1 MVKSTFSLGG
11 KLLTIFLTLVIFIGA
26 IAGTLVVVYKN
37 VKVRTLAG
45 MLGGENWIS
54 EEYDDTIEG
63 FVKKVTEA
71 LSGDISLNTLI
82 EISPKVGEMLDGAV
96 SNVEEIGLFKID
108 RDVLYSTPVNELSA
122 NVMSAVALT
131 ATLQDVA
138 DFAGFDLPDMPL
150 ITGSEEEPVDI
161 YVQANGTSDGSI
173 DKAFSLSDTDYAYYT
188 RETVFRSTY
197 TQTGE
202 DGTEEELP
210 VAAEKSLP
218 SYTLSGVTKTGN
230 ALYLN
235 GARLYVG
242 TESGDGAAVYYT
254 PLSENNDIVISS
266 AEEPSQGEGSKTYTC
281 TFAPEENEALYVRT
295 AVTEET
301 PDGYTAVQLTA
312 TGKSVSVFTVALPY
326 RYTALYAQV
335 SDRPEGTEG
344 EDFFEADGRFY
355 VPANVLDEDG
365 SPAVDTENGG
375 FAVDPAF
382 AGQTLYVLD
391 YDYTAADASAASEET
406 ALYVYSDGVAG
417 LPVVHAMNALT
428 SFLNTDTMTLDSLGQ
443 FLDIPT
449 DNAVFDAIRHT
460 PFAYLSDSV
469 NSALGSI
476 YVDEEIGVDGSSSRL
491 LLVLAYG
498 SNVQVQEDGTV
509 VYPEED
515 RRTIEDLTGSLDGL
529 TVGDMVNTGDDPHPL
544 LEAISGWTL
553 DDIGNPDKLDSLTL
567 GDVLGVDTS
576 EGSADAKIL
585 QALADVPIGE
595 IPAEID
601 NITLGDMV
609 KIGTDDTLL
618 GSLRGSTL
626 KSLAEDLKALTVQ
639 QMFADS
645 IYSYYE
651 AGSITPSEAQDPA
664 TANREDAA
672 ALQALF
678 DEKAAVYGG
687 DALYVSYEGSYMPAS
702 EFLARYENGEED
714 SISGSVPAVLYSK
727 YLLLDRTG
735 ATETTA
741 DDLANY
747 ASGNTAYV
755 PLYAF
760 VDGKMT
766 EITENAGW
774 SLSAEDKVE
783 LSGKTLYVRATD
795 ADGSPVTGENG
806 EPLYKEAEGNNGV
819 YAESELWYF
828 DNASERMRKV
838 TLEPAGLELA
848 GTYENIFAR
857 LTYAGTYSAENPD
870 AVYSSG
876 NLFRYDAASES
887 WKQVAVTHTGSA
899 ANQDLAYTVSGTVAD
914 GTRLYTYGNVT
925 GIWKYLLTDEDG
937 AEVSCAV
944 QSVDTLISNV
954 RANINRLT
962 LKVLYQDGMIDISDP
977 ALLTT
982 DIPAEIAS
990 SYPGAAE
997 VGDLT
1002 LNQLLDLT
1010 LKLLQSIPS
1019 GS

>member
-71 LSGDISLNTLI
+71 LSGDISLNTFI
-82 EISPKVGEMLDGAV
+82 EISPRVGEVFDGV
-96 SNVEEIGLFKID
+96 ISNVEEIGLFKID
-108 RDVLYSTPVNELSA
+108 RDVLYSTPVNELSS

-449 DNAVFDAIRHT
+449 DNAIFDAIRHT

-476 YVDEEIGVDGSSSRL
+476 YVDEVIGVDGSSSRL

-626 KSLAEDLKALTVQ
+626 KSLAEDLKALTLQ
-639 QMFADS
+639 QMFADDV
-645 IYSYYE
+645 YEYYT
-651 AGSITPSEAQDPA
+651 AGEIPLGADETAQIGQLKELADALAAEYGSKNLYVYTDGEYTPVYDFIGNYTDGEVPSAILSPYKKLTDGEVADYIG
-664 TANREDAA
+664 EDAA
-672 ALQALF
+672 APLYMLGEDGSMISATQATGW
-678 DEKAAVYGG
+678 KAA
-687 DALYVSYEGSYMPAS
+687 
-702 EFLARYENGEED
+702 EED
-714 SISGSVPAVLYSK
+714 K
-727 YLLLDRTG
+727 D
-735 ATETTA
+735 
-741 DDLANY
+741 
-747 ASGNTAYV
+747 
-755 PLYAF
+755 
-760 VDGKMT
+760 
-766 EITENAGW
+766 
-774 SLSAEDKVE
+774 
-783 LSGKTLYVRATD
+783 KTLYTRKTDAEGNYVLNADGEYVYEVLSAD
-795 ADGSPVTGENG
+795 ADGIYATGE
-806 EPLYKEAEGNNGV
+806 A
-819 YAESELWYF
+819 WYF
-828 DNASERMRKV
+828 
-838 TLEPAGLELA
+838 
-848 GTYENIFAR
+848 
-857 LTYAGTYSAENPD
+857 
-870 AVYSSG
+870 
-876 NLFRYDAASES
+876 DAASEKMRRVDLLPAEYGRTDAAQGKTLFTRLSYADTYAEGKTYTQGNLFWYDTDGES
-887 WKQVAVTHTGSA
+887 WKQLPLQYDADA
-899 ANQDLAYTVSGTVAD
+899 AAYTVNAEMLPEGFSLAAD
-914 GTRLYTYGNVT
+914 TRLYTYGKVH
-925 GIWKYLLTDEDG
+925 GIWKYLLTENG
-937 AEVSCAV
+937 AEITCPV
-944 QSVDTLISNV
+944 QEVNGLVSNV
-954 RANINRLT
+954 RKNINALDLNALHT
-962 LKVLYQDGMIDISDP
+962 DGMIEVSDP
-977 ALLTT
+977 ALLNT
-982 DIPAEIAS
+982 DIPYDLLGIDPET
-990 SYPGAAE
+990 YGGE
-997 VGDLT
+997 TKVGGLS

-1010 LKLLQSIPS
+1010 LRLLNALPGS

>member
-449 DNAVFDAIRHT
+449 DNAIFDAIRYT
-460 PFAYLSDSV
+460 PFAYLSSSMTAELNSV
-469 NSALGSI
+469 
-476 YVDEEIGVDGSSSRL
+476 YVDDVLDIDGTSPRL

-498 SNVQVQEDGTV
+498 QNVKVNDDFTIEYDED
-509 VYPEED
+509 D
-515 RRTIEDLTGSLDGL
+515 RRTIGDLTREFDQL
-529 TVGDMVNTGDDPHPL
+529 TISDMIDIDENSHPL
-544 LEAISGWTL
+544 LSAIGDWTM
-553 DDIGNPDKLDSLTL
+553 DDIGSKDKINSLTL
-567 GDVLGVDTS
+567 GDLLGEES
-576 EGSADAKIL
+576 QNAKIL
-585 QALADVPIGE
+585 QALANVSIGE
-595 IPAEID
+595 ISAEID
-601 NITLGDMV
+601 NIALGDMV
-609 KIGTDDTLL
+609 KIGAGDTLL

-626 KSLAEDLKALTVQ
+626 TSLADDLKALTVQ
-639 QMFADS
+639 QMFADDV
-645 IYSYYE
+645 YEYYT
-651 AGSITPSEAQDPA
+651 AGEIPLGADETAQIGQLKELADALAAEYGSKNLYVYTDGEYTPVYDFIGNHTDGEVPSAILSPYKKLTDGEIDDYIG
-664 TANREDAA
+664 EDAA
-672 ALQALF
+672 APLYMLGEDGSMISATQATGW
-678 DEKAAVYGG
+678 KAA
-687 DALYVSYEGSYMPAS
+687 
-702 EFLARYENGEED
+702 EED
-714 SISGSVPAVLYSK
+714 K
-727 YLLLDRTG
+727 T
-735 ATETTA
+735 
-741 DDLANY
+741 
-747 ASGNTAYV
+747 
-755 PLYAF
+755 
-760 VDGKMT
+760 
-766 EITENAGW
+766 
-774 SLSAEDKVE
+774 
-783 LSGKTLYVRATD
+783 KTLYTRKTDAEGNYVLNADGEYVYEVLSAD
-795 ADGSPVTGENG
+795 ADGIYATGE
-806 EPLYKEAEGNNGV
+806 A
-819 YAESELWYF
+819 WYF
-828 DNASERMRKV
+828 
-838 TLEPAGLELA
+838 
-848 GTYENIFAR
+848 
-857 LTYAGTYSAENPD
+857 
-870 AVYSSG
+870 
-876 NLFRYDAASES
+876 DAASEKMRKVDLLPAEYGRTDAAQGKTLFTRLSYADTYAEGKTYAQGNLFWYDTDGES
-887 WKQVAVTHTGSA
+887 WKQLPLQYDADA
-899 ANQDLAYTVSGTVAD
+899 AAYTVNAEMLPEGFSLAAD
-914 GTRLYTYGNVT
+914 TRLYTYGKVH
-925 GIWKYLLTDEDG
+925 GIWKYLLTENG
-937 AEVSCAV
+937 AEITCPV
-944 QSVDTLISNV
+944 QQVNGLVSNV
-954 RANINRLT
+954 RRNINAFDLNALHT
-962 LKVLYQDGMIDISDP
+962 DGMIEVSDP
-977 ALLTT
+977 ALLNT
-982 DIPAEIAS
+982 DIPYDLLGIDPET
-990 SYPGAAE
+990 YGGE
-997 VGDLT
+997 TKVGGLS

-1010 LKLLQSIPS
+1010 LRLLNALPGS

>member
-82 EISPKVGEMLDGAV
+82 GISPKVGEMLDGAV

-150 ITGSEEEPVDI
+150 ITGSETEPVDI
-161 YVQANGTSDGSI
+161 YVQANDTSDGSV
-173 DKAFSLSDTDYAYYT
+173 DKAFSLSDTDYTYYT

-449 DNAVFDAIRHT
+449 DNAVFDAIRYT

-476 YVDEEIGVDGSSSRL
+476 YVDEVIGVDGSSPRL

-529 TVGDMVNTGDDPHPL
+529 TVGDMVNMGDDPHPL

-576 EGSADAKIL
+576 EGSTDAKIL

-595 IPAEID
+595 ISAEID
-601 NITLGDMV
+601 KISLGDMV
-609 KIGTDDTLL
+609 EIGDGDTLL
-618 GSLRGSTL
+618 GSLHGSTL

-639 QMFADS
+639 QMFADDV
-645 IYSYYE
+645 YEYYT
-651 AGSITPSEAQDPA
+651 AGTLSLGADETAQIGQLKELADALAAEYGSKNLYVYTDGEYTPVYDFIGNHTDGEVPSAILSPYKKLTDGEIDDYIG
-664 TANREDAA
+664 EDAA
-672 ALQALF
+672 APLYMLGEDGSMISATQATGW
-678 DEKAAVYGG
+678 KAA
-687 DALYVSYEGSYMPAS
+687 
-702 EFLARYENGEED
+702 EED
-714 SISGSVPAVLYSK
+714 KTKTLYTRKTDAEGNYVLN
-727 YLLLDRTG
+727 
-735 ATETTA
+735 A
-741 DDLANY
+741 D
-747 ASGNTAYV
+747 GEYV
-755 PLYAF
+755 YE
-760 VDGKMT
+760 V
-766 EITENAGW
+766 
-774 SLSAEDKVE
+774 LSADADGIYATGEAWYFDAASKKMRRVDLLPAE
-783 LSGKTLYVRATD
+783 YGRTDAAQGKTLFTRLSY
-795 ADGSPVTGENG
+795 ADT
-806 EPLYKEAEGNNGV
+806 YAEG
-819 YAESELWYF
+819 
-828 DNASERMRKV
+828 K
-838 TLEPAGLELA
+838 
-848 GTYENIFAR
+848 TY
-857 LTYAGTYSAENPD
+857 TQ
-870 AVYSSG
+870 G
-876 NLFRYDAASES
+876 NLFWYDTDGES
-887 WKQVAVTHTGSA
+887 WKQLPLQYDADAAAYAVDTQSLPEGFSLA
-899 ANQDLAYTVSGTVAD
+899 AD
-914 GTRLYTYGNVT
+914 TRLYTYGKVH
-925 GIWKYLLTDEDG
+925 GIWKYLLTENG
-937 AEVSCAV
+937 AEITCPV
-944 QSVDTLISNV
+944 QQVNGLVSNV
-954 RANINRLT
+954 RRNINALDLNALHT
-962 LKVLYQDGMIDISDP
+962 DGMIEVSDP
-977 ALLTT
+977 ALLNT
-982 DIPAEIAS
+982 DIPYDLLGIDPET
-990 SYPGAAE
+990 YGGE
-997 VGDLT
+997 TKVGGLS

-1010 LKLLQSIPS
+1010 LRLLNALPGS

>member
-82 EISPKVGEMLDGAV
+82 EISPKVGDMLDGVV

-161 YVQANGTSDGSI
+161 YVQANATEDGSV

-202 DGTEEELP
+202 DGTAEELP

-476 YVDEEIGVDGSSSRL
+476 YVDEVIGVDGSSPRL

-509 VYPEED
+509 VYPEDD

-576 EGSADAKIL
+576 EGSTDAKIL

-595 IPAEID
+595 ISAEID
-601 NITLGDMV
+601 KISLGDMV
-609 KIGTDDTLL
+609 EIGDGDTLL
-618 GSLRGSTL
+618 GSLHGSTL

-639 QMFADS
+639 QMFADDV
-645 IYSYYE
+645 YEYYT
-651 AGSITPSEAQDPA
+651 AGTLSLGADETAQIGQLKELADALAAEYGSKNLYVYTDGEYTPVYDFIGNHTDGEVPSAILSPYKKLTDGEIDDYIG
-664 TANREDAA
+664 EDAA
-672 ALQALF
+672 APLYMLGEDGSMISATQATGW
-678 DEKAAVYGG
+678 KAA
-687 DALYVSYEGSYMPAS
+687 
-702 EFLARYENGEED
+702 EED
-714 SISGSVPAVLYSK
+714 K
-727 YLLLDRTG
+727 T
-735 ATETTA
+735 
-741 DDLANY
+741 
-747 ASGNTAYV
+747 
-755 PLYAF
+755 
-760 VDGKMT
+760 
-766 EITENAGW
+766 
-774 SLSAEDKVE
+774 
-783 LSGKTLYVRATD
+783 KTLYTRKTDAEGNYVLNADGEYVYEVLSAD
-795 ADGSPVTGENG
+795 ADGIYATGE
-806 EPLYKEAEGNNGV
+806 A
-819 YAESELWYF
+819 WF
-828 DNASERMRKV
+828 
-838 TLEPAGLELA
+838 
-848 GTYENIFAR
+848 F
-857 LTYAGTYSAENPD
+857 
-870 AVYSSG
+870 
-876 NLFRYDAASES
+876 DAASEKMRKVDLLPAEYGRTDAAQGKTLFTRLSYADTYAEGKTYAQGNLFWYDTDGES
-887 WKQVAVTHTGSA
+887 WKQLPLQYDADA
-899 ANQDLAYTVSGTVAD
+899 AAYTVNAEMLPEGFSLAAD
-914 GTRLYTYGNVT
+914 TRLYTYGKVH
-925 GIWKYLLTDEDG
+925 GIWKYLLTENG
-937 AEVSCAV
+937 AEITCPV
-944 QSVDTLISNV
+944 QQVNGLVSNV
-954 RANINRLT
+954 RRNINALDLNALHT
-962 LKVLYQDGMIDISDP
+962 DGMIEVSDP
-977 ALLTT
+977 ALLNT
-982 DIPAEIAS
+982 DIPYDLLGIDPET
-990 SYPGAAE
+990 YGGE
-997 VGDLT
+997 TKVGGLS

-1010 LKLLQSIPS
+1010 LRLLNALPGS

>member
-161 YVQANGTSDGSI
+161 YVQANDTSDGSV

-202 DGTEEELP
+202 DGTEAELP

-391 YDYTAADASAASEET
+391 YDYTEADASAASEET

-449 DNAVFDAIRHT
+449 DNAIFDAIRYT

-476 YVDEEIGVDGSSSRL
+476 YVDEVIDVDGSSSRL

-544 LEAISGWTL
+544 LEAISGWTM

-618 GSLRGSTL
+618 GSLHGSTL
-626 KSLAEDLKALTVQ
+626 KSLAEDLKALTLQ
-639 QMFADS
+639 QMFADDV
-645 IYSYYE
+645 YEYYT
-651 AGSITPSEAQDPA
+651 AGEIPLGADETAQIGQLKELADALAAEYGSKNLYVYTDGEYTPVYDFIGNYTDGEVPSAILSPYKKLTDGEVADYIG
-664 TANREDAA
+664 EDAA
-672 ALQALF
+672 APLYMLGEDGSMISATQATGW
-678 DEKAAVYGG
+678 KAA
-687 DALYVSYEGSYMPAS
+687 
-702 EFLARYENGEED
+702 EED
-714 SISGSVPAVLYSK
+714 K
-727 YLLLDRTG
+727 T
-735 ATETTA
+735 
-741 DDLANY
+741 
-747 ASGNTAYV
+747 
-755 PLYAF
+755 
-760 VDGKMT
+760 
-766 EITENAGW
+766 
-774 SLSAEDKVE
+774 
-783 LSGKTLYVRATD
+783 KTLYTRKTDAEGNYVLNADGEYVYEVLSAD
-795 ADGSPVTGENG
+795 ADGIYATGE
-806 EPLYKEAEGNNGV
+806 A
-819 YAESELWYF
+819 WYF
-828 DNASERMRKV
+828 
-838 TLEPAGLELA
+838 
-848 GTYENIFAR
+848 
-857 LTYAGTYSAENPD
+857 
-870 AVYSSG
+870 
-876 NLFRYDAASES
+876 DAASEKMRRVDLLPAEYGRTDAAQGKTLFTRLSYADTYAEGKTYAQGNLFWYDTDGES
-887 WKQVAVTHTGSA
+887 WKQLPLQYDADA
-899 ANQDLAYTVSGTVAD
+899 AAYTVNAEMLPEGFSLAAD
-914 GTRLYTYGNVT
+914 TRLYTYGKVH
-925 GIWKYLLTDEDG
+925 GIWKYLLTENG
-937 AEVSCAV
+937 AEITCPV
-944 QSVDTLISNV
+944 QEVNGLVSNV
-954 RANINRLT
+954 RRNINALDLNALHT
-962 LKVLYQDGMIDISDP
+962 DGMIEVSDP
-977 ALLTT
+977 ALLNT
-982 DIPAEIAS
+982 DIPYDLLGIDPET
-990 SYPGAAE
+990 YGGE
-997 VGDLT
+997 TKVGGLS

-1010 LKLLQSIPS
+1010 LRLLNALPGS

>member
-82 EISPKVGEMLDGAV
+82 EISPKVGDMLDGVV

-108 RDVLYSTPVNELSA
+108 RDVLYATPVNELSG
-122 NVMSAVALT
+122 NVMNVVALT

-138 DFAGFDLPDMPL
+138 DFAGFDLPAMPL
-150 ITGSEEEPVDI
+150 IAGGGESPVDV
-161 YVQANGTSDGSI
+161 YAQANATEDGSI

-449 DNAVFDAIRHT
+449 DNAIFDAIRHT

-476 YVDEEIGVDGSSSRL
+476 YVDEVIGVDGSSSRL

-515 RRTIEDLTGSLDGL
+515 RRTIGDLTREFDQL
-529 TVGDMVNTGDDPHPL
+529 TISDMIDIDENSHPL
-544 LEAISGWTL
+544 LSAIGDWTM
-553 DDIGNPDKLDSLTL
+553 DDIGSKDKINSLTL
-567 GDVLGVDTS
+567 GDLLGEES
-576 EGSADAKIL
+576 QNAKIL
-585 QALADVPIGE
+585 QALANVSIGE
-595 IPAEID
+595 ISEEIN
-601 NITLGDMV
+601 NISVGDMIE
-609 KIGTDDTLL
+609 IGENDTLL
-618 GSLRGSTL
+618 NSLRGSTL

-990 SYPGAAE
+990 SYPRAAE

-1010 LKLLQSIPS
+1010 LRLLNALPGS

>member
-82 EISPKVGEMLDGAV
+82 EISPKVGDMLDGVV

-108 RDVLYSTPVNELSA
+108 RDVLYATPVNELSG
-122 NVMSAVALT
+122 NVMNVVALT

-449 DNAVFDAIRHT
+449 DNAIFDAIRHT

-476 YVDEEIGVDGSSSRL
+476 YVDEVIGVDGSSSRL

-529 TVGDMVNTGDDPHPL
+529 TVGDMVNMGDDPHPL

-609 KIGTDDTLL
+609 KIGAGDTLL

-626 KSLAEDLKALTVQ
+626 TSLADDLKALTVQ
-639 QMFADS
+639 QMFADDV
-645 IYSYYE
+645 YEYYT
-651 AGSITPSEAQDPA
+651 AGEIPLGADETAQIGQLKELADALAAEYGSKNLYVYTDGEYTPVYDFIGNYTDGEVPSAILSPYKKLTDGEIDDYIG
-664 TANREDAA
+664 EDAA
-672 ALQALF
+672 APLYMLGEDGSMISATQATGW
-678 DEKAAVYGG
+678 KAA
-687 DALYVSYEGSYMPAS
+687 
-702 EFLARYENGEED
+702 EED
-714 SISGSVPAVLYSK
+714 K
-727 YLLLDRTG
+727 D
-735 ATETTA
+735 
-741 DDLANY
+741 
-747 ASGNTAYV
+747 
-755 PLYAF
+755 
-760 VDGKMT
+760 
-766 EITENAGW
+766 
-774 SLSAEDKVE
+774 
-783 LSGKTLYVRATD
+783 KTLYTRKTDAEGNYVLNADGEYVYEVLSAD
-795 ADGSPVTGENG
+795 ADGIYATGE
-806 EPLYKEAEGNNGV
+806 A
-819 YAESELWYF
+819 WYF
-828 DNASERMRKV
+828 
-838 TLEPAGLELA
+838 
-848 GTYENIFAR
+848 
-857 LTYAGTYSAENPD
+857 
-870 AVYSSG
+870 
-876 NLFRYDAASES
+876 DAASEKMRRVDLLPAEYGRTDAAQGKTLFTRLSYADTYAEGKTYAQGNLFWYDTDGES
-887 WKQVAVTHTGSA
+887 WKQLPLQYDADAAAYAVDTQSLPEGFSLA
-899 ANQDLAYTVSGTVAD
+899 AD
-914 GTRLYTYGNVT
+914 TRLYTYGKVH
-925 GIWKYLLTDEDG
+925 GIWKYLLTENG
-937 AEVSCAV
+937 AEITCPV
-944 QSVDTLISNV
+944 QQVNGLVSNV
-954 RANINRLT
+954 RRNINAFDLNALHT
-962 LKVLYQDGMIDISDP
+962 DGMIEVSDP
-977 ALLTT
+977 ALLNT
-982 DIPAEIAS
+982 DIPYDLLGIDPET
-990 SYPGAAE
+990 YGGE
-997 VGDLT
+997 TKVGGLS

-1010 LKLLQSIPS
+1010 LRLLNALLGS

>member
-82 EISPKVGEMLDGAV
+82 GISPKVGDMLDGAV

-108 RDVLYSTPVNELSA
+108 RDVLYATPVNELSG
-122 NVMSAVALT
+122 NVMNVVALT

-161 YVQANGTSDGSI
+161 YVQANGTSDGSV

-202 DGTEEELP
+202 DGTAEELP

-449 DNAVFDAIRHT
+449 DNAVFDAIRYT

-476 YVDEEIGVDGSSSRL
+476 YVDEVIGVDGSSSRL

-576 EGSADAKIL
+576 EGSTDAKIL

-595 IPAEID
+595 ISAEID
-601 NITLGDMV
+601 NIALGDMV

-626 KSLAEDLKALTVQ
+626 TSLADDLKALTVQ
-639 QMFADS
+639 QMFADDV
-645 IYSYYE
+645 YEYYT
-651 AGSITPSEAQDPA
+651 AGEIPLGADETAQIGQLKELADALAAEYGSKNLYVYADGEYNPVYDFIGNYTDGEVPSAILSPYKKLTDGEIDDYIG
-664 TANREDAA
+664 EDAA
-672 ALQALF
+672 APLYMLGEDGSMISATQATGW
-678 DEKAAVYGG
+678 KAA
-687 DALYVSYEGSYMPAS
+687 
-702 EFLARYENGEED
+702 EED
-714 SISGSVPAVLYSK
+714 K
-727 YLLLDRTG
+727 D
-735 ATETTA
+735 
-741 DDLANY
+741 
-747 ASGNTAYV
+747 
-755 PLYAF
+755 
-760 VDGKMT
+760 
-766 EITENAGW
+766 
-774 SLSAEDKVE
+774 
-783 LSGKTLYVRATD
+783 KTLYTRKTDAEGNYVLNADGEYVYEVLSAD
-795 ADGSPVTGENG
+795 ADGIYATGE
-806 EPLYKEAEGNNGV
+806 A
-819 YAESELWYF
+819 WYF
-828 DNASERMRKV
+828 
-838 TLEPAGLELA
+838 
-848 GTYENIFAR
+848 
-857 LTYAGTYSAENPD
+857 
-870 AVYSSG
+870 
-876 NLFRYDAASES
+876 DAASEKMRRVDLLPAEYGRTDAAQGKTLFTRLSYADTYAEGKTYAQGNLFWYDTDGES
-887 WKQVAVTHTGSA
+887 WKQLPLQYDADAAAYAVDTQSLPEGFSLA
-899 ANQDLAYTVSGTVAD
+899 AD
-914 GTRLYTYGNVT
+914 TRLYTYGKVH
-925 GIWKYLLTDEDG
+925 GIWKYLLTENG
-937 AEVSCAV
+937 AEITCPV
-944 QSVDTLISNV
+944 QEVNGLVSNV
-954 RANINRLT
+954 RRNINALDLNALHT
-962 LKVLYQDGMIDISDP
+962 DGMIEVSDP
-977 ALLTT
+977 ALLNT
-982 DIPAEIAS
+982 DIPYDLLGIDPET
-990 SYPGAAE
+990 YGGE
-997 VGDLT
+997 TKVGGLSI
-1002 LNQLLDLT
+1002 NQLLDLT
-1010 LKLLQSIPS
+1010 LRLLNALPGS

>member
-82 EISPKVGEMLDGAV
+82 EISPKVGDMLDGVV

-161 YVQANGTSDGSI
+161 YVQANDTSDGSI

-391 YDYTAADASAASEET
+391 YDYTEADASAASEET

-449 DNAVFDAIRHT
+449 DNAVFDAIRYT

-476 YVDEEIGVDGSSSRL
+476 YVDEVIGVDGNSPRL

-529 TVGDMVNTGDDPHPL
+529 TVGDMVNMGDDPHPL

-601 NITLGDMV
+601 KISLGDMV

-618 GSLRGSTL
+618 GSLHGSTL

-639 QMFADS
+639 QMFADDV
-645 IYSYYE
+645 YEYYT
-651 AGSITPSEAQDPA
+651 AGEIPLGADETAQIGQLKELADALAAEYGSKNLYVYTDGEYTPVYDFIGNYTDGEVPSAILSPYKKLTDGETDDYIG
-664 TANREDAA
+664 EDAA
-672 ALQALF
+672 APLYMLGEDGSMISATQATGW
-678 DEKAAVYGG
+678 KAA
-687 DALYVSYEGSYMPAS
+687 
-702 EFLARYENGEED
+702 EED
-714 SISGSVPAVLYSK
+714 K
-727 YLLLDRTG
+727 
-735 ATETTA
+735 
-741 DDLANY
+741 N
-747 ASGNTAYV
+747 
-755 PLYAF
+755 
-760 VDGKMT
+760 
-766 EITENAGW
+766 
-774 SLSAEDKVE
+774 
-783 LSGKTLYVRATD
+783 KTLYTRKTDAEGNYVLNADGEYVYEVLSAD
-795 ADGSPVTGENG
+795 ADGIYATGE
-806 EPLYKEAEGNNGV
+806 A
-819 YAESELWYF
+819 WYF
-828 DNASERMRKV
+828 
-838 TLEPAGLELA
+838 
-848 GTYENIFAR
+848 
-857 LTYAGTYSAENPD
+857 
-870 AVYSSG
+870 
-876 NLFRYDAASES
+876 DAASEKMRRVDLLPAEYGRTDAAQGKTLFTRLSYADTYAEGKTYAQGNLFWYDTDGES
-887 WKQVAVTHTGSA
+887 WKQLPLQYDADA
-899 ANQDLAYTVSGTVAD
+899 AAYTVNAEMLPEGFSLAAD
-914 GTRLYTYGNVT
+914 TRLYTYGKVH
-925 GIWKYLLTDEDG
+925 GIWKYLLTENG
-937 AEVSCAV
+937 AEITCPV
-944 QSVDTLISNV
+944 QEVNGLVSNV
-954 RANINRLT
+954 RRNINALDLNALHT
-962 LKVLYQDGMIDISDP
+962 DGMIEVSDP
-977 ALLTT
+977 ALLNT
-982 DIPAEIAS
+982 DIPYDLLGIDPET
-990 SYPGAAE
+990 YGGE
-997 VGDLT
+997 TKVGGLS

-1010 LKLLQSIPS
+1010 LRLLNALPGS

>member
-82 EISPKVGEMLDGAV
+82 GISPKVGEMLDGAV

-150 ITGSEEEPVDI
+150 ITGSETEPVDI
-161 YVQANGTSDGSI
+161 YVQANDTSDGSI

-202 DGTEEELP
+202 DGTEAELP

-476 YVDEEIGVDGSSSRL
+476 YVDEVIGVDGSSSRL

-529 TVGDMVNTGDDPHPL
+529 TVGDMVNMGDDPHPL
-544 LEAISGWTL
+544 LEAISGWTM

-595 IPAEID
+595 ISAEID

-609 KIGTDDTLL
+609 KIGAGDTLL

-626 KSLAEDLKALTVQ
+626 KSLAEDLKALTLQ
-639 QMFADS
+639 QMFADDV
-645 IYSYYE
+645 YEYYT
-651 AGSITPSEAQDPA
+651 AGTLSLGADETAQIGQLKELADALAAEYGSKNLYVYTDGEYTPVYDFIGNHTDGEVPSAILSPYKKLTDGEIDDYIG
-664 TANREDAA
+664 EDAA
-672 ALQALF
+672 APLYMLGEDGSMISATQATGW
-678 DEKAAVYGG
+678 KAA
-687 DALYVSYEGSYMPAS
+687 
-702 EFLARYENGEED
+702 EED
-714 SISGSVPAVLYSK
+714 K
-727 YLLLDRTG
+727 D
-735 ATETTA
+735 
-741 DDLANY
+741 
-747 ASGNTAYV
+747 
-755 PLYAF
+755 
-760 VDGKMT
+760 
-766 EITENAGW
+766 
-774 SLSAEDKVE
+774 
-783 LSGKTLYVRATD
+783 KTLYTRKTDAEGNYVLNADGEYVYEVLSAD
-795 ADGSPVTGENG
+795 ADGIYATGE
-806 EPLYKEAEGNNGV
+806 A
-819 YAESELWYF
+819 WYF
-828 DNASERMRKV
+828 
-838 TLEPAGLELA
+838 
-848 GTYENIFAR
+848 
-857 LTYAGTYSAENPD
+857 
-870 AVYSSG
+870 
-876 NLFRYDAASES
+876 DAASEKMRKVDLLPAEYGRTDAAQGKTLFTRLSYADTYAEGKTYAQGNLFWYDTDGES
-887 WKQVAVTHTGSA
+887 WKQLPLQYDADA
-899 ANQDLAYTVSGTVAD
+899 AAYTVNAEMLPEGFSLAAD
-914 GTRLYTYGNVT
+914 TRLYTYGKVH
-925 GIWKYLLTDEDG
+925 GIWKYLLTENG
-937 AEVSCAV
+937 AEITCPV
-944 QSVDTLISNV
+944 QQVNGLVSNV
-954 RANINRLT
+954 RRNINALDLNALHT
-962 LKVLYQDGMIDISDP
+962 DGMIEVSDP
-977 ALLTT
+977 ALLNT
-982 DIPAEIAS
+982 DIPYDLLGIDPET
-990 SYPGAAE
+990 YGGE
-997 VGDLT
+997 TKVGGLSI
-1002 LNQLLDLT
+1002 NQLLDLT
-1010 LKLLQSIPS
+1010 LRLLNALLGS

>member
-138 DFAGFDLPDMPL
+138 DFAGFDLPAMPL
-150 ITGSEEEPVDI
+150 IAGSGESPVDV
-161 YVQANGTSDGSI
+161 YAQANATSDGSI

-449 DNAVFDAIRHT
+449 DNAIFDAIRHT

-476 YVDEEIGVDGSSSRL
+476 YVDEVIGVDGSSSRL

-544 LEAISGWTL
+544 LEAISGWTM

-618 GSLRGSTL
+618 GSLHGSTL

-639 QMFADS
+639 QMFADDV
-645 IYSYYE
+645 YEYYT
-651 AGSITPSEAQDPA
+651 AGTLSLGADETAQIGQLKELADALAAEYGSKNLYVYTDGEYTPVYDFIGNHTDGEVPSAILSPYKKLTDGEVADYIG
-664 TANREDAA
+664 EDAA
-672 ALQALF
+672 APLYMLGEDGSMISATQATGW
-678 DEKAAVYGG
+678 KAA
-687 DALYVSYEGSYMPAS
+687 
-702 EFLARYENGEED
+702 EED
-714 SISGSVPAVLYSK
+714 K
-727 YLLLDRTG
+727 D
-735 ATETTA
+735 
-741 DDLANY
+741 
-747 ASGNTAYV
+747 
-755 PLYAF
+755 
-760 VDGKMT
+760 
-766 EITENAGW
+766 
-774 SLSAEDKVE
+774 
-783 LSGKTLYVRATD
+783 KTLYTRKTDAEGNYVLNADGEYVYEVLSAD
-795 ADGSPVTGENG
+795 ADGIYATGE
-806 EPLYKEAEGNNGV
+806 A
-819 YAESELWYF
+819 WYF
-828 DNASERMRKV
+828 
-838 TLEPAGLELA
+838 
-848 GTYENIFAR
+848 
-857 LTYAGTYSAENPD
+857 
-870 AVYSSG
+870 
-876 NLFRYDAASES
+876 DAASEKMRRVDLLPAEYGRTDAAQGKTLFTRLSYADTYAEGKTYTQGNLFWYDTDGES
-887 WKQVAVTHTGSA
+887 WKQLPLQYDADA
-899 ANQDLAYTVSGTVAD
+899 AAYTVNAEMLPEGFSLAAD
-914 GTRLYTYGNVT
+914 TRLYTYGKVH
-925 GIWKYLLTDEDG
+925 GIWKYLLTENG
-937 AEVSCAV
+937 AEITCPV
-944 QSVDTLISNV
+944 QQVNGLVSNV
-954 RANINRLT
+954 RRNINALDLNALHT
-962 LKVLYQDGMIDISDP
+962 DGMIEVSDP
-977 ALLTT
+977 ALLNT
-982 DIPAEIAS
+982 DIPYDLLGIDPET
-990 SYPGAAE
+990 YGGE
-997 VGDLT
+997 TKVGGLS

-1010 LKLLQSIPS
+1010 LRLLNALPGS

>member
-71 LSGDISLNTLI
+71 LSGDISLNTFI
-82 EISPKVGEMLDGAV
+82 EISPRVGEVFDGV
-96 SNVEEIGLFKID
+96 IGNVEEIGLFKID

-138 DFAGFDLPDMPL
+138 DFAGFDLPAMPL
-150 ITGSEEEPVDI
+150 IAGSGESPVDV
-161 YVQANGTSDGSI
+161 YAQANATSDGSI

-449 DNAVFDAIRHT
+449 DNAVFDAIRYT

-476 YVDEEIGVDGSSSRL
+476 YVDEVIGVDGSSSRL

-544 LEAISGWTL
+544 LEAISGWTM

-618 GSLRGSTL
+618 GSLHGSTL

-639 QMFADS
+639 QMFADDV
-645 IYSYYE
+645 YEYYT
-651 AGSITPSEAQDPA
+651 AGTLSLGADETAQIGQLKELADALAAEYGSKNLYVYTDGEYTPVYDFIGNHTDGEVPSAILSPYKKLTDGEIDDYIG
-664 TANREDAA
+664 EDAA
-672 ALQALF
+672 APLYMLGEDGSMISATQATGW
-678 DEKAAVYGG
+678 KAA
-687 DALYVSYEGSYMPAS
+687 
-702 EFLARYENGEED
+702 EED
-714 SISGSVPAVLYSK
+714 K
-727 YLLLDRTG
+727 T
-735 ATETTA
+735 
-741 DDLANY
+741 
-747 ASGNTAYV
+747 
-755 PLYAF
+755 
-760 VDGKMT
+760 
-766 EITENAGW
+766 
-774 SLSAEDKVE
+774 
-783 LSGKTLYVRATD
+783 KTLYTRKTDAEGNYVLNADGEYVYEVLSAD
-795 ADGSPVTGENG
+795 ADGIYATGE
-806 EPLYKEAEGNNGV
+806 A
-819 YAESELWYF
+819 WYF
-828 DNASERMRKV
+828 
-838 TLEPAGLELA
+838 
-848 GTYENIFAR
+848 
-857 LTYAGTYSAENPD
+857 
-870 AVYSSG
+870 
-876 NLFRYDAASES
+876 DAASEKMRRVDLLPAEYGRTDAAQGKTLFTRLSYADTYAEGKTYAQGNLFWYDTDGES
-887 WKQVAVTHTGSA
+887 WKQLPLQYDADA
-899 ANQDLAYTVSGTVAD
+899 AAYTVNAEMLPEGFSLAAD
-914 GTRLYTYGNVT
+914 TRLYTYGKVH
-925 GIWKYLLTDEDG
+925 GIWKYLLTENG
-937 AEVSCAV
+937 AEITCPV
-944 QSVDTLISNV
+944 QEVNGLVSNV
-954 RANINRLT
+954 RKNINALDLNALHT
-962 LKVLYQDGMIDISDP
+962 DGMIEVSDP
-977 ALLTT
+977 ALLNT
-982 DIPAEIAS
+982 DIPYDLLGIDPET
-990 SYPGAAE
+990 YGGE
-997 VGDLT
+997 TKVGGLS

-1010 LKLLQSIPS
+1010 LRLLNALLGS

>member
-161 YVQANGTSDGSI
+161 YVQANDTSDGSV

-202 DGTEEELP
+202 DGTEAELP

-391 YDYTAADASAASEET
+391 YDYTEADASAASEET

-449 DNAVFDAIRHT
+449 DNAIFDAIRYT

-476 YVDEEIGVDGSSSRL
+476 YVDEVIDVDGSSSRL

-544 LEAISGWTL
+544 LEAISGWTM

-609 KIGTDDTLL
+609 KIGAGDTLL
-618 GSLRGSTL
+618 GSLHGSTL

-639 QMFADS
+639 QMFADDV
-645 IYSYYE
+645 YEYYT
-651 AGSITPSEAQDPA
+651 AGEIPLGADETAQIGQLKELADALAAEYGSKNLYVYTDGEYTPVYDFIGNYTDGEVPSAILSPYKKLTDGEIDDYIG
-664 TANREDAA
+664 EDAA
-672 ALQALF
+672 APLYMLGEDGSMISATQATGW
-678 DEKAAVYGG
+678 KAA
-687 DALYVSYEGSYMPAS
+687 
-702 EFLARYENGEED
+702 EED
-714 SISGSVPAVLYSK
+714 K
-727 YLLLDRTG
+727 T
-735 ATETTA
+735 
-741 DDLANY
+741 
-747 ASGNTAYV
+747 
-755 PLYAF
+755 
-760 VDGKMT
+760 
-766 EITENAGW
+766 
-774 SLSAEDKVE
+774 
-783 LSGKTLYVRATD
+783 KTLYTRKTDAEGNYVLNADGEYVYEVLSAD
-795 ADGSPVTGENG
+795 ADGIYATGE
-806 EPLYKEAEGNNGV
+806 A
-819 YAESELWYF
+819 WYF
-828 DNASERMRKV
+828 
-838 TLEPAGLELA
+838 
-848 GTYENIFAR
+848 
-857 LTYAGTYSAENPD
+857 
-870 AVYSSG
+870 
-876 NLFRYDAASES
+876 DAASEKMRKVDLLPAEYGRTDAAQGKTLFTRLSYADTYAEGKTYAQGNLFWYDTDGES
-887 WKQVAVTHTGSA
+887 WKQLPLQYDADA
-899 ANQDLAYTVSGTVAD
+899 AAYTVNAEMLPEGFSLAAD
-914 GTRLYTYGNVT
+914 TRLYTYGKVH
-925 GIWKYLLTDEDG
+925 GIWKYLLTENG
-937 AEVSCAV
+937 AEITCPV
-944 QSVDTLISNV
+944 QEVNGLVSNV
-954 RANINRLT
+954 RRNINALDLNALHT
-962 LKVLYQDGMIDISDP
+962 DGMIEVSDP
-977 ALLTT
+977 ALLNT
-982 DIPAEIAS
+982 DIPYDLLGIDPET
-990 SYPGAAE
+990 YGGE
-997 VGDLT
+997 TKVGGLS

-1010 LKLLQSIPS
+1010 LRLLNALPGS

>member
-82 EISPKVGEMLDGAV
+82 GISPKVGEMLDGAV

-202 DGTEEELP
+202 DGTAEELP

-449 DNAVFDAIRHT
+449 DNAIFDAIRHT

-476 YVDEEIGVDGSSSRL
+476 YVDEVIGVDGSSSRL

-529 TVGDMVNTGDDPHPL
+529 TVGDMVNMGDDPHPL
-544 LEAISGWTL
+544 LEAISGWTM

-639 QMFADS
+639 QMFADDV
-645 IYSYYE
+645 YEYYT
-651 AGSITPSEAQDPA
+651 AGEIPLGADETAQIGQLKELADALAAEYGSKNLYVYTDGEYTPVYDFIGNHTDGEVPSAILSPYKKLTDGEIDDYIG
-664 TANREDAA
+664 EDAA
-672 ALQALF
+672 APLYMLGEDGSMISATQATGW
-678 DEKAAVYGG
+678 KAA
-687 DALYVSYEGSYMPAS
+687 
-702 EFLARYENGEED
+702 EED
-714 SISGSVPAVLYSK
+714 K
-727 YLLLDRTG
+727 T
-735 ATETTA
+735 
-741 DDLANY
+741 
-747 ASGNTAYV
+747 
-755 PLYAF
+755 
-760 VDGKMT
+760 
-766 EITENAGW
+766 
-774 SLSAEDKVE
+774 
-783 LSGKTLYVRATD
+783 KTLYTRKTDAEGNYVLNADGEYVYEVLSAD
-795 ADGSPVTGENG
+795 ADGIYATGE
-806 EPLYKEAEGNNGV
+806 A
-819 YAESELWYF
+819 WYF
-828 DNASERMRKV
+828 
-838 TLEPAGLELA
+838 
-848 GTYENIFAR
+848 
-857 LTYAGTYSAENPD
+857 
-870 AVYSSG
+870 
-876 NLFRYDAASES
+876 DAASEKMRRVDLLPAEYGRTDAAQGKTLFTRLSYADTYAEGKTYAQGNLFWYDTDGES
-887 WKQVAVTHTGSA
+887 WKQLPLQYDADA
-899 ANQDLAYTVSGTVAD
+899 AAYTVNAEMLPEGFSLAAD
-914 GTRLYTYGNVT
+914 TRLYTYGKVH
-925 GIWKYLLTDEDG
+925 GIWKYLLTENG
-937 AEVSCAV
+937 AEITCPV
-944 QSVDTLISNV
+944 QEVNGLVSNV
-954 RANINRLT
+954 RRNINALDLNALHT
-962 LKVLYQDGMIDISDP
+962 DGMIEVSDP
-977 ALLTT
+977 ALLNT
-982 DIPAEIAS
+982 DIPYDLLGIDPET
-990 SYPGAAE
+990 YGGE
-997 VGDLT
+997 TKVGGLS

-1010 LKLLQSIPS
+1010 LRLLNALPGS

>member
-82 EISPKVGEMLDGAV
+82 EISPKVGDMLDGVV

-108 RDVLYSTPVNELSA
+108 RDVLYATPVNELSG

-161 YVQANGTSDGSI
+161 YVQANDTSDGSI

-449 DNAVFDAIRHT
+449 DNAIFDAIRHT

-476 YVDEEIGVDGSSSRL
+476 YVDEVIGVDGSSSRL

-626 KSLAEDLKALTVQ
+626 KSLAEDLKALTLQ
-639 QMFADS
+639 QMFADDV
-645 IYSYYE
+645 YEYYT
-651 AGSITPSEAQDPA
+651 AGEIPLGADETAQIGQLKELADALAAEYGSKNLYVYTDGEYTPVYDFIGNYTDGEVPSAILSPYKKLTDGEVADYIG
-664 TANREDAA
+664 EDAA
-672 ALQALF
+672 APLYMLGEDGSMISATQATGW
-678 DEKAAVYGG
+678 KAA
-687 DALYVSYEGSYMPAS
+687 
-702 EFLARYENGEED
+702 EED
-714 SISGSVPAVLYSK
+714 K
-727 YLLLDRTG
+727 D
-735 ATETTA
+735 
-741 DDLANY
+741 
-747 ASGNTAYV
+747 
-755 PLYAF
+755 
-760 VDGKMT
+760 
-766 EITENAGW
+766 
-774 SLSAEDKVE
+774 
-783 LSGKTLYVRATD
+783 KTLYTRKTDAEGNYVLNADGEYVYEVLSAD
-795 ADGSPVTGENG
+795 ADGIYATGE
-806 EPLYKEAEGNNGV
+806 A
-819 YAESELWYF
+819 WYF
-828 DNASERMRKV
+828 
-838 TLEPAGLELA
+838 
-848 GTYENIFAR
+848 
-857 LTYAGTYSAENPD
+857 
-870 AVYSSG
+870 
-876 NLFRYDAASES
+876 DAASEKMRRVDLLPAEYGRTDAAQGKTLFTRLSYADTYAEGKTYTQGNLFWYDTDGES
-887 WKQVAVTHTGSA
+887 WKQLPLQYDADA
-899 ANQDLAYTVSGTVAD
+899 AAYTVNAEMLPEGFSLAAD
-914 GTRLYTYGNVT
+914 TRLYTYGKVH
-925 GIWKYLLTDEDG
+925 GIWKYLLTENG
-937 AEVSCAV
+937 AEITCPV
-944 QSVDTLISNV
+944 QEVNGLVSNV
-954 RANINRLT
+954 RKNINALDLNALHT
-962 LKVLYQDGMIDISDP
+962 DGMIEVSDP
-977 ALLTT
+977 ALLNT
-982 DIPAEIAS
+982 DIPYDLLGIDPET
-990 SYPGAAE
+990 YGGE
-997 VGDLT
+997 TKVGGLS

-1010 LKLLQSIPS
+1010 LRLLNALPGS

>member
-71 LSGDISLNTLI
+71 LSGDISLNTFI
-82 EISPKVGEMLDGAV
+82 EISPRVGEVFDGV
-96 SNVEEIGLFKID
+96 IGNVEEIGLFKID
-108 RDVLYSTPVNELSA
+108 RDVLYSTPVNELSS

-449 DNAVFDAIRHT
+449 DNAIFDAIRHT

-476 YVDEEIGVDGSSSRL
+476 YVDEVIGVDGSSSRL

-618 GSLRGSTL
+618 GSLHGSTL

-639 QMFADS
+639 QMFADDV
-645 IYSYYE
+645 YEYYT
-651 AGSITPSEAQDPA
+651 AGTLSLGADETAQIGQLKELADALAAEYGSKNLYVYTDGEYTPVYDFIGNHTDGEVPSAILSPYKKLTDGEVADYIG
-664 TANREDAA
+664 EDAA
-672 ALQALF
+672 APLYMLGEDGSMISATQATGW
-678 DEKAAVYGG
+678 KAA
-687 DALYVSYEGSYMPAS
+687 
-702 EFLARYENGEED
+702 EED
-714 SISGSVPAVLYSK
+714 K
-727 YLLLDRTG
+727 T
-735 ATETTA
+735 
-741 DDLANY
+741 
-747 ASGNTAYV
+747 
-755 PLYAF
+755 
-760 VDGKMT
+760 
-766 EITENAGW
+766 
-774 SLSAEDKVE
+774 
-783 LSGKTLYVRATD
+783 KTLYTRKTDAEGNYVLNADGEYVYEVLSAD
-795 ADGSPVTGENG
+795 ADGIYATGE
-806 EPLYKEAEGNNGV
+806 A
-819 YAESELWYF
+819 WYF
-828 DNASERMRKV
+828 
-838 TLEPAGLELA
+838 
-848 GTYENIFAR
+848 
-857 LTYAGTYSAENPD
+857 
-870 AVYSSG
+870 
-876 NLFRYDAASES
+876 DAASEKMRRVDLLPAEYGRTDAAQGKTLFTRLSYADTYAEGKTYTQGNLFWYDTDGES
-887 WKQVAVTHTGSA
+887 WKQLPLQYDADA
-899 ANQDLAYTVSGTVAD
+899 AAYTVNAEMLPEGFSLAAD
-914 GTRLYTYGNVT
+914 TRLYTYGKVH
-925 GIWKYLLTDEDG
+925 GIWKYLLTENG
-937 AEVSCAV
+937 AEITCPV
-944 QSVDTLISNV
+944 QQVNGLVSNV
-954 RANINRLT
+954 RRNINALDLNALHT
-962 LKVLYQDGMIDISDP
+962 DGMIEVSDP
-977 ALLTT
+977 ALLNT
-982 DIPAEIAS
+982 DIPYDLLGIDPET
-990 SYPGAAE
+990 YGGE
-997 VGDLT
+997 TKVGGLS

-1010 LKLLQSIPS
+1010 LRLLNALPGS

>member
-82 EISPKVGEMLDGAV
+82 EISPKVGDMLDGAV

-108 RDVLYSTPVNELSA
+108 RDVLYSTPVNELSG
-122 NVMSAVALT
+122 NVMNVVALT

-161 YVQANGTSDGSI
+161 YVQANDTSDGSI

-449 DNAVFDAIRHT
+449 DNAIFDAIRHT

-476 YVDEEIGVDGSSSRL
+476 YVDEVIGVDGSSSRL

-626 KSLAEDLKALTVQ
+626 KSLAEDLKALTLQ
-639 QMFADS
+639 QMFADDV
-645 IYSYYE
+645 YEYYT
-651 AGSITPSEAQDPA
+651 AGTLSLGADETAQIGQLKELADALAAEYGSKNLYVYTDGEYTPVYDFIGNYTDGEVPSAILSPYKKLTDGEVADYIG
-664 TANREDAA
+664 EDAA
-672 ALQALF
+672 APLYMLGEDGSMISATQATGW
-678 DEKAAVYGG
+678 KAA
-687 DALYVSYEGSYMPAS
+687 
-702 EFLARYENGEED
+702 EED
-714 SISGSVPAVLYSK
+714 K
-727 YLLLDRTG
+727 T
-735 ATETTA
+735 
-741 DDLANY
+741 
-747 ASGNTAYV
+747 
-755 PLYAF
+755 
-760 VDGKMT
+760 
-766 EITENAGW
+766 
-774 SLSAEDKVE
+774 
-783 LSGKTLYVRATD
+783 KTLYTRKTDAEGNYVLNADGEYVYELLSAD
-795 ADGSPVTGENG
+795 ADGIYATGE
-806 EPLYKEAEGNNGV
+806 A
-819 YAESELWYF
+819 WYF
-828 DNASERMRKV
+828 
-838 TLEPAGLELA
+838 
-848 GTYENIFAR
+848 
-857 LTYAGTYSAENPD
+857 
-870 AVYSSG
+870 
-876 NLFRYDAASES
+876 DAASEKMRKVDLLPAEYGRTDAAQGKTLFTRLSYADTYAEGKTYAQGNLFWYDTDGES
-887 WKQVAVTHTGSA
+887 WKQLPLQYDADAAAYAVDTQSLPEGFSLAKGTH
-899 ANQDLAYTVSGTVAD
+899 
-914 GTRLYTYGNVT
+914 LYTYGKVH
-925 GIWKYLLTDEDG
+925 GIWKYLLTENG
-937 AEVSCAV
+937 AEITCPV
-944 QSVDTLISNV
+944 QQVNGLVSNV
-954 RANINRLT
+954 RKNINALDLNALHT
-962 LKVLYQDGMIDISDP
+962 DGMIEVSDP
-977 ALLTT
+977 ALLNT
-982 DIPAEIAS
+982 DIPYDLLGIDPET
-990 SYPGAAE
+990 YGGE
-997 VGDLT
+997 TKVGGLS

-1010 LKLLQSIPS
+1010 LRLLNALPGS

>member
-108 RDVLYSTPVNELSA
+108 RDVLYSTPVNELSS

-449 DNAVFDAIRHT
+449 DNAIFDAIRHT

-476 YVDEEIGVDGSSSRL
+476 YVDEVIGVDGSSSRL

-626 KSLAEDLKALTVQ
+626 KSLAEDLKALTLQ
-639 QMFADS
+639 QMFADDV
-645 IYSYYE
+645 YEYYT
-651 AGSITPSEAQDPA
+651 AGEIPLGADETAQIGQLKELADALAAEYGSKNLYVYTDGEYTPVYDFIGNYTDGEVPSAILSPYKKLTDGEVADYIG
-664 TANREDAA
+664 EDAA
-672 ALQALF
+672 APLYMLGEDGSMISATQATGW
-678 DEKAAVYGG
+678 KAA
-687 DALYVSYEGSYMPAS
+687 
-702 EFLARYENGEED
+702 EED
-714 SISGSVPAVLYSK
+714 K
-727 YLLLDRTG
+727 D
-735 ATETTA
+735 
-741 DDLANY
+741 
-747 ASGNTAYV
+747 
-755 PLYAF
+755 
-760 VDGKMT
+760 
-766 EITENAGW
+766 
-774 SLSAEDKVE
+774 
-783 LSGKTLYVRATD
+783 KTLYTRKTDAEGNYVLNADGEYVYEVLSAD
-795 ADGSPVTGENG
+795 ADGIYATGE
-806 EPLYKEAEGNNGV
+806 A
-819 YAESELWYF
+819 WYF
-828 DNASERMRKV
+828 
-838 TLEPAGLELA
+838 
-848 GTYENIFAR
+848 
-857 LTYAGTYSAENPD
+857 
-870 AVYSSG
+870 
-876 NLFRYDAASES
+876 DAASEKMRRVDLLPAEYGRTDAAQGKTLFTRLSYADTYAEGKTYAQGNLFWYDTDGES
-887 WKQVAVTHTGSA
+887 WKQLPLQYDADA
-899 ANQDLAYTVSGTVAD
+899 AAYTVNAEMLPEGFSLAAD
-914 GTRLYTYGNVT
+914 TRLYTYGKVH
-925 GIWKYLLTDEDG
+925 GIWKYLLTENG
-937 AEVSCAV
+937 AEITCPV
-944 QSVDTLISNV
+944 QEVNGLVSNV
-954 RANINRLT
+954 RKNINALDLNALHT
-962 LKVLYQDGMIDISDP
+962 DGMIEVSDP
-977 ALLTT
+977 ALLNT
-982 DIPAEIAS
+982 DIPYDLLGIDPET
-990 SYPGAAE
+990 YGGE
-997 VGDLT
+997 TKVGGLS

-1010 LKLLQSIPS
+1010 LRLLNALPGS

>member
-71 LSGDISLNTLI
+71 LSGDISLNTFI
-82 EISPKVGEMLDGAV
+82 EISPRVGEVFDGV
-96 SNVEEIGLFKID
+96 IGNVEEIGLFKID

-138 DFAGFDLPDMPL
+138 DFAGFDLPAMPL
-150 ITGSEEEPVDI
+150 IAGSGESPVDV
-161 YVQANGTSDGSI
+161 YAQANATSDGSI

-449 DNAVFDAIRHT
+449 DNAVFDAIRYT

-476 YVDEEIGVDGSSSRL
+476 YVDEVIGVDGSSSRL

-544 LEAISGWTL
+544 LEAISGWTM

-618 GSLRGSTL
+618 GSLHGSTL

-639 QMFADS
+639 QMFADDV
-645 IYSYYE
+645 YEYYT
-651 AGSITPSEAQDPA
+651 AGTLSLGADETAQIGQLKELADALAAEYGSKNLYVYTDGEYTPVYDFIGNHTDGEVPSAILSPYKKLTDGEIDDYIG
-664 TANREDAA
+664 EDAA
-672 ALQALF
+672 APLYMLGEDGSMISATQATGW
-678 DEKAAVYGG
+678 KAA
-687 DALYVSYEGSYMPAS
+687 
-702 EFLARYENGEED
+702 EED
-714 SISGSVPAVLYSK
+714 K
-727 YLLLDRTG
+727 T
-735 ATETTA
+735 
-741 DDLANY
+741 
-747 ASGNTAYV
+747 
-755 PLYAF
+755 
-760 VDGKMT
+760 
-766 EITENAGW
+766 
-774 SLSAEDKVE
+774 
-783 LSGKTLYVRATD
+783 KTLYTRKTDAEGNYVLNADGEYVYEVLSAD
-795 ADGSPVTGENG
+795 ADGIYATGE
-806 EPLYKEAEGNNGV
+806 A
-819 YAESELWYF
+819 WYF
-828 DNASERMRKV
+828 
-838 TLEPAGLELA
+838 
-848 GTYENIFAR
+848 
-857 LTYAGTYSAENPD
+857 
-870 AVYSSG
+870 
-876 NLFRYDAASES
+876 DAASEKMRRVDLLPAEYGRTDAAQGKTLFTRLSYADTYAEGKTYAQGNLFWYDTDGES
-887 WKQVAVTHTGSA
+887 WKQLPLQYDADA
-899 ANQDLAYTVSGTVAD
+899 AAYTVNAEMLPEGFSLAAD
-914 GTRLYTYGNVT
+914 TRLYTYGKVH
-925 GIWKYLLTDEDG
+925 GIWKYLLTENG
-937 AEVSCAV
+937 AEITCPV
-944 QSVDTLISNV
+944 QQVNGLVSNV
-954 RANINRLT
+954 RRNINALDLNALHT
-962 LKVLYQDGMIDISDP
+962 DGMIEVSDP
-977 ALLTT
+977 ALLNT
-982 DIPAEIAS
+982 DIPYDLLGIDPET
-990 SYPGAAE
+990 YGGE
-997 VGDLT
+997 TKVGGLS

-1010 LKLLQSIPS
+1010 LRLLNALLGS

>member
-82 EISPKVGEMLDGAV
+82 EISPKVGDMLDGVV

-108 RDVLYSTPVNELSA
+108 RDVLYATPVNELSG
-122 NVMSAVALT
+122 NVMNVVALT

-138 DFAGFDLPDMPL
+138 DFAGFDLPAMPL
-150 ITGSEEEPVDI
+150 IAGGGESPVDV
-161 YVQANGTSDGSI
+161 YAQANATEDGSV

-449 DNAVFDAIRHT
+449 DNAVFDAIRYT

-476 YVDEEIGVDGSSSRL
+476 YVDEVIGVDGSSPRL

-509 VYPEED
+509 VYPEDD

-529 TVGDMVNTGDDPHPL
+529 TVGDMVNMGDDPHPL
-544 LEAISGWTL
+544 LEAISGWTM

-567 GDVLGVDTS
+567 GDLLGEES
-576 EGSADAKIL
+576 QNAKIL
-585 QALADVPIGE
+585 QALANVSIGE
-595 IPAEID
+595 ISEEIN
-601 NITLGDMV
+601 NISVGDMIE
-609 KIGTDDTLL
+609 IGENDTLL
-618 GSLRGSTL
+618 GSLHGSTL

-639 QMFADS
+639 QMFADDV
-645 IYSYYE
+645 YEYYT
-651 AGSITPSEAQDPA
+651 AGTLSLGADETAQIGQLKELADALAAEYGSKNLYVYTDGEYTPVYDFIGNHTDGEVPSAILSPYKKLTDGEIDDYIG
-664 TANREDAA
+664 EDAA
-672 ALQALF
+672 APLYMLGEDGSMISATQATGW
-678 DEKAAVYGG
+678 KAA
-687 DALYVSYEGSYMPAS
+687 
-702 EFLARYENGEED
+702 EED
-714 SISGSVPAVLYSK
+714 K
-727 YLLLDRTG
+727 T
-735 ATETTA
+735 
-741 DDLANY
+741 
-747 ASGNTAYV
+747 
-755 PLYAF
+755 
-760 VDGKMT
+760 
-766 EITENAGW
+766 
-774 SLSAEDKVE
+774 
-783 LSGKTLYVRATD
+783 KTLYTRKTDAEGNYVLNADGEYVYEVLSAD
-795 ADGSPVTGENG
+795 ADGIYATGE
-806 EPLYKEAEGNNGV
+806 A
-819 YAESELWYF
+819 WYF
-828 DNASERMRKV
+828 
-838 TLEPAGLELA
+838 
-848 GTYENIFAR
+848 
-857 LTYAGTYSAENPD
+857 
-870 AVYSSG
+870 
-876 NLFRYDAASES
+876 DAASEKMRRVDLLPAEYGRTDAAQGKTLFTRLSYADTYAEGKTYAQGNLFWYDTDGES
-887 WKQVAVTHTGSA
+887 WKQLPLQYDADAAAYAVDTQSLPEGFSLAKGTH
-899 ANQDLAYTVSGTVAD
+899 
-914 GTRLYTYGNVT
+914 LYTYGKVH
-925 GIWKYLLTDEDG
+925 GIWKYLLTENG
-937 AEVSCAV
+937 AEITCPV
-944 QSVDTLISNV
+944 QQVNGLVSNV
-954 RANINRLT
+954 RRNINALDLNALHT
-962 LKVLYQDGMIDISDP
+962 DGMIEVSDP
-977 ALLTT
+977 ALLNT
-982 DIPAEIAS
+982 DIPYDLLGIDPET
-990 SYPGAAE
+990 YGGE
-997 VGDLT
+997 TKVGGLS

-1010 LKLLQSIPS
+1010 LRLLNALPGS

>member
-71 LSGDISLNTLI
+71 LSGDISLNTFI
-82 EISPKVGEMLDGAV
+82 EISPRVGEVFDGV
-96 SNVEEIGLFKID
+96 IGNVEEIGLFKID
-108 RDVLYSTPVNELSA
+108 RDVLYSTPVNELSS

-449 DNAVFDAIRHT
+449 DNAVFDAIRYT

-476 YVDEEIGVDGSSSRL
+476 YVDEVIGVDGSSSRL

-626 KSLAEDLKALTVQ
+626 KSLAEDLKALTLQ
-639 QMFADS
+639 QMFADDV
-645 IYSYYE
+645 YEYYT
-651 AGSITPSEAQDPA
+651 AGEIPLGADETAQIGQLKELADALAAEYGSKNLYVYTDGEYTPVYDFIGNYTDGEVPSAILSPYKKLTDGEIDDYIG
-664 TANREDAA
+664 EDAA
-672 ALQALF
+672 APLYMLGEDGSMISATQATGW
-678 DEKAAVYGG
+678 KAA
-687 DALYVSYEGSYMPAS
+687 
-702 EFLARYENGEED
+702 EED
-714 SISGSVPAVLYSK
+714 K
-727 YLLLDRTG
+727 T
-735 ATETTA
+735 
-741 DDLANY
+741 
-747 ASGNTAYV
+747 
-755 PLYAF
+755 
-760 VDGKMT
+760 
-766 EITENAGW
+766 
-774 SLSAEDKVE
+774 
-783 LSGKTLYVRATD
+783 KTLYTRKTDAEGNYVLNADGEYVYEVLSAD
-795 ADGSPVTGENG
+795 ADGIYATGE
-806 EPLYKEAEGNNGV
+806 A
-819 YAESELWYF
+819 WYF
-828 DNASERMRKV
+828 
-838 TLEPAGLELA
+838 
-848 GTYENIFAR
+848 
-857 LTYAGTYSAENPD
+857 
-870 AVYSSG
+870 
-876 NLFRYDAASES
+876 DAASEKMRRVDLLPAEYGRTDAAQGKTLFTRLSYADTYAEGKTYAQGNLFWYDTDGES
-887 WKQVAVTHTGSA
+887 WKQLPLQYDADA
-899 ANQDLAYTVSGTVAD
+899 AAYTVNAEMLPEGFSLAAD
-914 GTRLYTYGNVT
+914 TRLYTYGKVH
-925 GIWKYLLTDEDG
+925 GIWKYLLTENG
-937 AEVSCAV
+937 AEITCPV
-944 QSVDTLISNV
+944 QQVNGLVSNV
-954 RANINRLT
+954 RRNINALDLNALHT
-962 LKVLYQDGMIDISDP
+962 DGMIEVSDP
-977 ALLTT
+977 ALLNT
-982 DIPAEIAS
+982 DIPYDLLGIDPET
-990 SYPGAAE
+990 YGGE
-997 VGDLT
+997 TKVGGLS

-1010 LKLLQSIPS
+1010 LRLLNALPGS

>member
-82 EISPKVGEMLDGAV
+82 GISPKVGEMLDGAV

-161 YVQANGTSDGSI
+161 YVQANDTSDGSV

-202 DGTEEELP
+202 DGTAEELP

-449 DNAVFDAIRHT
+449 DNAIFDAIRHT
-460 PFAYLSDSV
+460 PFAYLSSSMTAELNSV
-469 NSALGSI
+469 
-476 YVDEEIGVDGSSSRL
+476 YVDDVLDIDGTSPRL

-498 SNVQVQEDGTV
+498 QNVKVNDDFTIEYDED
-509 VYPEED
+509 D
-515 RRTIEDLTGSLDGL
+515 RRTIGDLTREFDQL
-529 TVGDMVNTGDDPHPL
+529 TISDMIDIDENSHPL
-544 LEAISGWTL
+544 LSAIGDWTM
-553 DDIGNPDKLDSLTL
+553 DDIGSKDKINSLTL
-567 GDVLGVDTS
+567 GDLLGEES
-576 EGSADAKIL
+576 QNAKIL
-585 QALADVPIGE
+585 QALANVSIGE
-595 IPAEID
+595 ISEEIN
-601 NITLGDMV
+601 NISVGDMIE
-609 KIGTDDTLL
+609 IGDGDTLL
-618 GSLRGSTL
+618 GSLHGSTL

-639 QMFADS
+639 QMFADDV
-645 IYSYYE
+645 YEYYT
-651 AGSITPSEAQDPA
+651 AGTLSLGADETAQIGQLKELADALAAEYGSKNLYVYTDGEYTPVYDFIGNHTDGEVPSAILSPYKKLTDGEIDDYIG
-664 TANREDAA
+664 EDAA
-672 ALQALF
+672 APLYMLGEDGSMISATQATGW
-678 DEKAAVYGG
+678 KAA
-687 DALYVSYEGSYMPAS
+687 
-702 EFLARYENGEED
+702 EED
-714 SISGSVPAVLYSK
+714 K
-727 YLLLDRTG
+727 D
-735 ATETTA
+735 
-741 DDLANY
+741 
-747 ASGNTAYV
+747 
-755 PLYAF
+755 
-760 VDGKMT
+760 
-766 EITENAGW
+766 
-774 SLSAEDKVE
+774 
-783 LSGKTLYVRATD
+783 KTLYTRKTDAEGNYVLNADGEYVYEVLSAD
-795 ADGSPVTGENG
+795 ADGIYATGE
-806 EPLYKEAEGNNGV
+806 A
-819 YAESELWYF
+819 WYF
-828 DNASERMRKV
+828 
-838 TLEPAGLELA
+838 
-848 GTYENIFAR
+848 
-857 LTYAGTYSAENPD
+857 
-870 AVYSSG
+870 
-876 NLFRYDAASES
+876 DAASEKMRRVDLLPAEYGRTDAAQGKTLFTRLSYADTYAEGKTYAQGNLFWYDTDGES
-887 WKQVAVTHTGSA
+887 WKQLPLQYDADA
-899 ANQDLAYTVSGTVAD
+899 AAYTVNAEMLPEGFSLAAD
-914 GTRLYTYGNVT
+914 TRLYTYGKVH
-925 GIWKYLLTDEDG
+925 GIWKYLLTENG
-937 AEVSCAV
+937 AEITCPV
-944 QSVDTLISNV
+944 QQVNGLVSNV
-954 RANINRLT
+954 RRNINAFDLNALHT
-962 LKVLYQDGMIDISDP
+962 DGMIEVSDP
-977 ALLTT
+977 ALLNT
-982 DIPAEIAS
+982 DIPYDLLGIDPET
-990 SYPGAAE
+990 YGGE
-997 VGDLT
+997 TKVGGLS

-1010 LKLLQSIPS
+1010 LRLLNALPGS

>member
-82 EISPKVGEMLDGAV
+82 GISPKVGEMLDGAV

-202 DGTEEELP
+202 DGTAEELP

-449 DNAVFDAIRHT
+449 DNAIFDAIRHT

-476 YVDEEIGVDGSSSRL
+476 YVDEVIGVDGSSSRL

-639 QMFADS
+639 QMFADDV
-645 IYSYYE
+645 YEYYT
-651 AGSITPSEAQDPA
+651 AGTLSLGADETAQIGQLKELADALAAEYGSKNLYVYTDGEYTPVYDFIGNHTDGEVPSAILSPYKKLTDGEIDDYIG
-664 TANREDAA
+664 EDAA
-672 ALQALF
+672 APLYMLGEDGSMISATQATGW
-678 DEKAAVYGG
+678 KAA
-687 DALYVSYEGSYMPAS
+687 
-702 EFLARYENGEED
+702 EED
-714 SISGSVPAVLYSK
+714 K
-727 YLLLDRTG
+727 T
-735 ATETTA
+735 
-741 DDLANY
+741 
-747 ASGNTAYV
+747 
-755 PLYAF
+755 
-760 VDGKMT
+760 
-766 EITENAGW
+766 
-774 SLSAEDKVE
+774 
-783 LSGKTLYVRATD
+783 KTLYTRKTDAEGNYVLNADGEYVYEVLSAD
-795 ADGSPVTGENG
+795 ADGIYATGE
-806 EPLYKEAEGNNGV
+806 A
-819 YAESELWYF
+819 WYF
-828 DNASERMRKV
+828 
-838 TLEPAGLELA
+838 
-848 GTYENIFAR
+848 
-857 LTYAGTYSAENPD
+857 
-870 AVYSSG
+870 
-876 NLFRYDAASES
+876 DAASEKMRRVDLLPAEYGRTDAAQGKTLFTRLSYADTYAEGKTYAQGNLFWYDTDGES
-887 WKQVAVTHTGSA
+887 WKQLPLQYDADA
-899 ANQDLAYTVSGTVAD
+899 AAYTVNAEMLPEGFSLAAD
-914 GTRLYTYGNVT
+914 TRLYTYGKVH
-925 GIWKYLLTDEDG
+925 GIWKYLLTENG
-937 AEVSCAV
+937 AEITCPV
-944 QSVDTLISNV
+944 QEVNGLVSNV
-954 RANINRLT
+954 RRNINALDLNALHT
-962 LKVLYQDGMIDISDP
+962 DGMIEVSDP
-977 ALLTT
+977 ALLNT
-982 DIPAEIAS
+982 DIPYDLLGIDPET
-990 SYPGAAE
+990 YGGE
-997 VGDLT
+997 TKVGGLS

-1010 LKLLQSIPS
+1010 LRLLNALPGS

>member
-82 EISPKVGEMLDGAV
+82 GISPKVGDMLDGVV

-161 YVQANGTSDGSI
+161 YVQANDTSDGSI

-476 YVDEEIGVDGSSSRL
+476 YVDEVIGVDGSSPRL
-491 LLVLAYG
+491 LLVLAHG

-626 KSLAEDLKALTVQ
+626 ASLADDLKALTLQ
-639 QMFADS
+639 QMFADDV
-645 IYSYYE
+645 YEYYT
-651 AGSITPSEAQDPA
+651 AGTLSLGADETAQIGQLKELADALAAEYGSKNLYVYTDGEYTPVYDFIGNYTDGEVPSAILSPYKKLTDGEIDDYIG
-664 TANREDAA
+664 EDAA
-672 ALQALF
+672 APLYMLGEDGSMISATQATGW
-678 DEKAAVYGG
+678 KAA
-687 DALYVSYEGSYMPAS
+687 
-702 EFLARYENGEED
+702 EED
-714 SISGSVPAVLYSK
+714 K
-727 YLLLDRTG
+727 T
-735 ATETTA
+735 
-741 DDLANY
+741 
-747 ASGNTAYV
+747 
-755 PLYAF
+755 
-760 VDGKMT
+760 
-766 EITENAGW
+766 
-774 SLSAEDKVE
+774 
-783 LSGKTLYVRATD
+783 KTLYTRKTDAEGNYVLNADGEYVYEVLSAD
-795 ADGSPVTGENG
+795 ADGIYATGE
-806 EPLYKEAEGNNGV
+806 A
-819 YAESELWYF
+819 WYF
-828 DNASERMRKV
+828 
-838 TLEPAGLELA
+838 
-848 GTYENIFAR
+848 
-857 LTYAGTYSAENPD
+857 
-870 AVYSSG
+870 
-876 NLFRYDAASES
+876 DAASEKMRRVDLLPAEYGRTDAAQGKTLFTRLSYADTYAEGKTYAQGNLFWYDTDGES
-887 WKQVAVTHTGSA
+887 WKQLPLQYDADA
-899 ANQDLAYTVSGTVAD
+899 AAYTVNAEMLPEGFSLAAD
-914 GTRLYTYGNVT
+914 TRLYTYGKVH
-925 GIWKYLLTDEDG
+925 GIWKYLLTENG
-937 AEVSCAV
+937 AEITCPV
-944 QSVDTLISNV
+944 QEVNGLVSNV
-954 RANINRLT
+954 RKNINALDLNALHT
-962 LKVLYQDGMIDISDP
+962 DGMIEVSDP
-977 ALLTT
+977 ALLNT
-982 DIPAEIAS
+982 DIPYDLLGIDPET
-990 SYPGAAE
+990 YGGE
-997 VGDLT
+997 TKVGGLS

-1010 LKLLQSIPS
+1010 LRLLNALPGS

>member
-82 EISPKVGEMLDGAV
+82 GISPKVGEMLDGAV

-161 YVQANGTSDGSI
+161 YVQANGTSDGSV

-202 DGTEEELP
+202 DGTAEELP

-449 DNAVFDAIRHT
+449 DNAIFDAIRYT
-460 PFAYLSDSV
+460 PFAYLSSSMTAELNSV
-469 NSALGSI
+469 
-476 YVDEEIGVDGSSSRL
+476 YVDDVLDIDGTSPRL

-498 SNVQVQEDGTV
+498 QNVKVNDDFTIEYDED
-509 VYPEED
+509 D
-515 RRTIEDLTGSLDGL
+515 RRTIGDLTREFDQL
-529 TVGDMVNTGDDPHPL
+529 TISDMIDIDENSHPL
-544 LEAISGWTL
+544 LSAIGDWTM
-553 DDIGNPDKLDSLTL
+553 DDIGSKDKINSLTL
-567 GDVLGVDTS
+567 GDLLGEES
-576 EGSADAKIL
+576 QNAKIL

-601 NITLGDMV
+601 NIALGDMV
-609 KIGTDDTLL
+609 KIGAGDTLL

-626 KSLAEDLKALTVQ
+626 TSLADDLKALTVQ
-639 QMFADS
+639 QMFADDV
-645 IYSYYE
+645 YEYYT
-651 AGSITPSEAQDPA
+651 AGEIPLGADETAQIGQLKELADALAAEYGSKNLYVYTDGEYTPVYDFIGNHTDGEVPSAILSPYKKLTDGEIDDYIG
-664 TANREDAA
+664 EDAA
-672 ALQALF
+672 APLYMLGEDGSMISATQATGW
-678 DEKAAVYGG
+678 KAA
-687 DALYVSYEGSYMPAS
+687 
-702 EFLARYENGEED
+702 EED
-714 SISGSVPAVLYSK
+714 K
-727 YLLLDRTG
+727 T
-735 ATETTA
+735 
-741 DDLANY
+741 
-747 ASGNTAYV
+747 
-755 PLYAF
+755 
-760 VDGKMT
+760 
-766 EITENAGW
+766 
-774 SLSAEDKVE
+774 
-783 LSGKTLYVRATD
+783 KTLYTRKTDAEGNYVLNADGEYVYELLSAD
-795 ADGSPVTGENG
+795 ADGIYATGE
-806 EPLYKEAEGNNGV
+806 A
-819 YAESELWYF
+819 WYF
-828 DNASERMRKV
+828 
-838 TLEPAGLELA
+838 
-848 GTYENIFAR
+848 
-857 LTYAGTYSAENPD
+857 
-870 AVYSSG
+870 
-876 NLFRYDAASES
+876 DAASEKMRKVDLLPAEYGRTDAAQGKTLFTRLSYADTYAEGKTYAQGNLFWYDTDGES
-887 WKQVAVTHTGSA
+887 WKQLPLQYDADA
-899 ANQDLAYTVSGTVAD
+899 AAYTVNAEMLPEGFSLAAD
-914 GTRLYTYGNVT
+914 TRLYTYGKVH
-925 GIWKYLLTDEDG
+925 GIWKYLLTENG
-937 AEVSCAV
+937 AEITCPV
-944 QSVDTLISNV
+944 QQVNGLVSNV
-954 RANINRLT
+954 RRNINAFDLNALHT
-962 LKVLYQDGMIDISDP
+962 DGMIEVSDP
-977 ALLTT
+977 ALLNT
-982 DIPAEIAS
+982 DIPYDLLEIDPET
-990 SYPGAAE
+990 YGGE
-997 VGDLT
+997 TKVGGLS

-1010 LKLLQSIPS
+1010 LRLLNALLGS

>member
-71 LSGDISLNTLI
+71 LSGDISLNTFI
-82 EISPKVGEMLDGAV
+82 EISPRVGEVFDGV
-96 SNVEEIGLFKID
+96 IGNVEEIGLFKID
-108 RDVLYSTPVNELSA
+108 RDVLYSTPVNELSS

-131 ATLQDVA
+131 GTLQDVA

-161 YVQANGTSDGSI
+161 YVQANDTSDGSI

-449 DNAVFDAIRHT
+449 DNAVFDAIRYT

-476 YVDEEIGVDGSSSRL
+476 YVDEVIGVDGSSSRL

-544 LEAISGWTL
+544 LEAISGWTM

-618 GSLRGSTL
+618 GSLHGSTL

-639 QMFADS
+639 QMFADDV
-645 IYSYYE
+645 YEYYT
-651 AGSITPSEAQDPA
+651 AGTLSLGADETAQIGQLKELADALAAEYGSKNLYVYTDGEYTPVYDFIGNYTDGEVPSAILSPYKKLTDGETDDYIG
-664 TANREDAA
+664 EDAA
-672 ALQALF
+672 APLYMLGEDGSMISATQATGW
-678 DEKAAVYGG
+678 KAA
-687 DALYVSYEGSYMPAS
+687 
-702 EFLARYENGEED
+702 EED
-714 SISGSVPAVLYSK
+714 K
-727 YLLLDRTG
+727 D
-735 ATETTA
+735 
-741 DDLANY
+741 
-747 ASGNTAYV
+747 
-755 PLYAF
+755 
-760 VDGKMT
+760 
-766 EITENAGW
+766 
-774 SLSAEDKVE
+774 
-783 LSGKTLYVRATD
+783 KTLYTRKTDAEGNYVLNADGEYVYEVLSAD
-795 ADGSPVTGENG
+795 ADGIYATGE
-806 EPLYKEAEGNNGV
+806 A
-819 YAESELWYF
+819 WYF
-828 DNASERMRKV
+828 
-838 TLEPAGLELA
+838 
-848 GTYENIFAR
+848 
-857 LTYAGTYSAENPD
+857 
-870 AVYSSG
+870 
-876 NLFRYDAASES
+876 DAASEKMRRVDLLPAEYGRTDAAQGKTLFTRLSYADTYAEGKTYAQGNLFWYDTDGES
-887 WKQVAVTHTGSA
+887 WKQLPLQYDADA
-899 ANQDLAYTVSGTVAD
+899 AAYTVNAEMLPEGFSLAAD
-914 GTRLYTYGNVT
+914 TRLYTYGKVH
-925 GIWKYLLTDEDG
+925 GIWKYLLTENG
-937 AEVSCAV
+937 AEITCPV
-944 QSVDTLISNV
+944 QEVNGLVSNV
-954 RANINRLT
+954 RKNINALDLNALHT
-962 LKVLYQDGMIDISDP
+962 DGMIEVSDP
-977 ALLTT
+977 ALLNT
-982 DIPAEIAS
+982 DIPYDLLGIDPET
-990 SYPGAAE
+990 YGGE
-997 VGDLT
+997 TKVGGLS

-1010 LKLLQSIPS
+1010 LRLLNALPGS

>member
-82 EISPKVGEMLDGAV
+82 GISPKVGEMLDGAV

-202 DGTEEELP
+202 DGTAEELP

-391 YDYTAADASAASEET
+391 YDYTEADASAASEET

-449 DNAVFDAIRHT
+449 DNAVFDAIRYT

-476 YVDEEIGVDGSSSRL
+476 YVDEVIGVDGSSPRL

-509 VYPEED
+509 VYPEDD

-529 TVGDMVNTGDDPHPL
+529 TVGDMVNMGDDPHPL

-576 EGSADAKIL
+576 EGSTDAKIL

-601 NITLGDMV
+601 KISLGDMV
-609 KIGTDDTLL
+609 KIGAGDTLL
-618 GSLRGSTL
+618 GSLHGSTL

-639 QMFADS
+639 QMFADDV
-645 IYSYYE
+645 YEYYT
-651 AGSITPSEAQDPA
+651 AGTLSLGADETAQIGQLKELADALAAEYGSKNLYVYTDGEYTPVYDFIGNYTDGEVPSAILSPYKKLTDGETDDYIG
-664 TANREDAA
+664 EDAA
-672 ALQALF
+672 APLYMLGEDGSMISATQATGW
-678 DEKAAVYGG
+678 KAA
-687 DALYVSYEGSYMPAS
+687 
-702 EFLARYENGEED
+702 EED
-714 SISGSVPAVLYSK
+714 K
-727 YLLLDRTG
+727 
-735 ATETTA
+735 
-741 DDLANY
+741 N
-747 ASGNTAYV
+747 
-755 PLYAF
+755 
-760 VDGKMT
+760 
-766 EITENAGW
+766 
-774 SLSAEDKVE
+774 
-783 LSGKTLYVRATD
+783 KTLYTRKTDAEGNYVLNADGEYVYEVLSAD
-795 ADGSPVTGENG
+795 ADGIYATGE
-806 EPLYKEAEGNNGV
+806 A
-819 YAESELWYF
+819 WYF
-828 DNASERMRKV
+828 
-838 TLEPAGLELA
+838 
-848 GTYENIFAR
+848 
-857 LTYAGTYSAENPD
+857 
-870 AVYSSG
+870 
-876 NLFRYDAASES
+876 DAASEKMRKVDLLPAEYGRTDAAQGKTLFTRLSYADTYAEGKTYAQGNLFWYDTDGES
-887 WKQVAVTHTGSA
+887 WKQLPLQYDADAAAYAVDTQSLPEGFSLAKGTH
-899 ANQDLAYTVSGTVAD
+899 
-914 GTRLYTYGNVT
+914 LYTYGKVH
-925 GIWKYLLTDEDG
+925 GIWKYLLTENG
-937 AEVSCAV
+937 AEITCPV
-944 QSVDTLISNV
+944 QQVNGLVSNV
-954 RANINRLT
+954 RKNINALDLNALHT
-962 LKVLYQDGMIDISDP
+962 DGMIEVSDP
-977 ALLTT
+977 ALLNT
-982 DIPAEIAS
+982 DIPYDLLGIDPET
-990 SYPGAAE
+990 YGGE
-997 VGDLT
+997 TKVGGLS

-1010 LKLLQSIPS
+1010 LRLLNALPGS

>member
-449 DNAVFDAIRHT
+449 DNAIFDAIRHT
-460 PFAYLSDSV
+460 PFAYLSSSMTAELNSV
-469 NSALGSI
+469 
-476 YVDEEIGVDGSSSRL
+476 YVDDVLDIDGTSPRL

-498 SNVQVQEDGTV
+498 QNVKVNDDFTIEYDED
-509 VYPEED
+509 D
-515 RRTIEDLTGSLDGL
+515 RRTIGDLTREFDQL
-529 TVGDMVNTGDDPHPL
+529 TISDMIDIDENSHPL
-544 LEAISGWTL
+544 LSAIGDWTM
-553 DDIGNPDKLDSLTL
+553 DDIGSKDKINSLTL
-567 GDVLGVDTS
+567 GDLLGEES
-576 EGSADAKIL
+576 QNAKIL

-601 NITLGDMV
+601 NIALGDMV
-609 KIGTDDTLL
+609 KIGAGDTLL

-626 KSLAEDLKALTVQ
+626 KSLADDLKALTVQ

>member
-82 EISPKVGEMLDGAV
+82 EISPKVGDMLDGVV

-161 YVQANGTSDGSI
+161 YVQANDTSDGSI

-449 DNAVFDAIRHT
+449 DNAIFDAIRYT

-476 YVDEEIGVDGSSSRL
+476 YVDEVIDVDGSSSRL

-529 TVGDMVNTGDDPHPL
+529 TVGDMVNMGDDPHPL
-544 LEAISGWTL
+544 LEAISGWTM

-626 KSLAEDLKALTVQ
+626 KSLAEDLKALTLQ
-639 QMFADS
+639 QMFADDV
-645 IYSYYE
+645 YEYYT
-651 AGSITPSEAQDPA
+651 AGTLSLGADETAQIGQLKELADALAAEYGSKNLYVYTDGEYTPVYDFIGNYTDGEVPSAILSPYKKLTDGETDDYIG
-664 TANREDAA
+664 EDAA
-672 ALQALF
+672 APLYMLGEDGSMISATQATGW
-678 DEKAAVYGG
+678 KAA
-687 DALYVSYEGSYMPAS
+687 
-702 EFLARYENGEED
+702 EED
-714 SISGSVPAVLYSK
+714 K
-727 YLLLDRTG
+727 D
-735 ATETTA
+735 
-741 DDLANY
+741 
-747 ASGNTAYV
+747 
-755 PLYAF
+755 
-760 VDGKMT
+760 
-766 EITENAGW
+766 
-774 SLSAEDKVE
+774 
-783 LSGKTLYVRATD
+783 KTLYTRKTDAEGNYVLNADGEYVYEVLSAD
-795 ADGSPVTGENG
+795 ADGIYATGE
-806 EPLYKEAEGNNGV
+806 A
-819 YAESELWYF
+819 WYF
-828 DNASERMRKV
+828 
-838 TLEPAGLELA
+838 
-848 GTYENIFAR
+848 
-857 LTYAGTYSAENPD
+857 
-870 AVYSSG
+870 
-876 NLFRYDAASES
+876 DAASEKMRRVDLLPAEYGRTDAAQGKTLFTRLSYADTYAEGKTYAQGNLFWYDTDGES
-887 WKQVAVTHTGSA
+887 WKQLPLQYDADA
-899 ANQDLAYTVSGTVAD
+899 AAYTVNAEMLPEGFSLAAD
-914 GTRLYTYGNVT
+914 TRLYTYGAVH
-925 GIWKYLLTDEDG
+925 GIWKYLLTENG
-937 AEVSCAV
+937 AEITCPV
-944 QSVDTLISNV
+944 QQVNGLVSNV
-954 RANINRLT
+954 RRNINALDLNALHT
-962 LKVLYQDGMIDISDP
+962 DGMIEVSDP
-977 ALLTT
+977 ALLNT
-982 DIPAEIAS
+982 DIPYDLLGIDPET
-990 SYPGAAE
+990 YGGE
-997 VGDLT
+997 TKVGGLS

-1010 LKLLQSIPS
+1010 LRLLNALPGS

>member
-449 DNAVFDAIRHT
+449 DNAIFDAIRYT
-460 PFAYLSDSV
+460 PFAYLSSSMTAELNSV
-469 NSALGSI
+469 
-476 YVDEEIGVDGSSSRL
+476 YVDDVLDIDGTSPRL

-498 SNVQVQEDGTV
+498 QNVKVNDDFTIEYDED
-509 VYPEED
+509 D
-515 RRTIEDLTGSLDGL
+515 RRTIGDLTREFDQL
-529 TVGDMVNTGDDPHPL
+529 TISDMIDIDENSHPL
-544 LEAISGWTL
+544 LSAIGDWTM

-626 KSLAEDLKALTVQ
+626 TSLADDLKALTVQ

>member
-82 EISPKVGEMLDGAV
+82 GISPKVGEMLDGAV

-150 ITGSEEEPVDI
+150 ITGSETEPVDI
-161 YVQANGTSDGSI
+161 YVQANDTSDGSV

-449 DNAVFDAIRHT
+449 DNAVFDAIRYT

-476 YVDEEIGVDGSSSRL
+476 YVDEVIGVDGSSPRL

-529 TVGDMVNTGDDPHPL
+529 TVGDMVNMGDDPHPL

-576 EGSADAKIL
+576 EGSTDAKIL

-601 NITLGDMV
+601 KISLGDMV
-609 KIGTDDTLL
+609 KIGDGDTLL

-639 QMFADS
+639 QMFADDV
-645 IYSYYE
+645 YEYYT
-651 AGSITPSEAQDPA
+651 AGEIPLGADETAQIGQLKELADALAAEYGSKNLYVYTDGEYTPVYDFIGNYTDGEVPSAILSPYKKLTDGETDDYIG
-664 TANREDAA
+664 EDAA
-672 ALQALF
+672 APLYMLGEDGSMISATQATGW
-678 DEKAAVYGG
+678 KAA
-687 DALYVSYEGSYMPAS
+687 
-702 EFLARYENGEED
+702 EED
-714 SISGSVPAVLYSK
+714 K
-727 YLLLDRTG
+727 T
-735 ATETTA
+735 
-741 DDLANY
+741 
-747 ASGNTAYV
+747 
-755 PLYAF
+755 
-760 VDGKMT
+760 
-766 EITENAGW
+766 
-774 SLSAEDKVE
+774 
-783 LSGKTLYVRATD
+783 KTLYTRKTDAEGNYVLNADGEYVYEVLSAD
-795 ADGSPVTGENG
+795 ADGIYATGE
-806 EPLYKEAEGNNGV
+806 A
-819 YAESELWYF
+819 WYF
-828 DNASERMRKV
+828 
-838 TLEPAGLELA
+838 
-848 GTYENIFAR
+848 
-857 LTYAGTYSAENPD
+857 
-870 AVYSSG
+870 
-876 NLFRYDAASES
+876 DAASEKMRRVDLLPAEYGRTDAAQGKTLFTRLSYADTYAEGKTYAQGNLFWYDTDGES
-887 WKQVAVTHTGSA
+887 WKQLPLQYDADAAAYAVDTQSLPEGFSLAKGTH
-899 ANQDLAYTVSGTVAD
+899 
-914 GTRLYTYGNVT
+914 LYTYGKVH
-925 GIWKYLLTDEDG
+925 GIWKYLLTENG
-937 AEVSCAV
+937 AEITCPV
-944 QSVDTLISNV
+944 QQVNGLVSNV
-954 RANINRLT
+954 RRNINALDLNALHT
-962 LKVLYQDGMIDISDP
+962 DGMIEVSDP
-977 ALLTT
+977 ALLNT
-982 DIPAEIAS
+982 DIPYDLLGIDPET
-990 SYPGAAE
+990 YGGE
-997 VGDLT
+997 TKVGGLS

-1010 LKLLQSIPS
+1010 LRLLNALPGS

>member
-161 YVQANGTSDGSI
+161 YVQANGTSDGSV

-202 DGTEEELP
+202 DGTAEELP

-449 DNAVFDAIRHT
+449 DNAIFDAIRHT

-476 YVDEEIGVDGSSSRL
+476 YVDEVIGVDGSSSRL

-498 SNVQVQEDGTV
+498 QNVKVNDDFTIEYDED
-509 VYPEED
+509 D
-515 RRTIEDLTGSLDGL
+515 RRTIGDLTREFDQL
-529 TVGDMVNTGDDPHPL
+529 TISDMIDIDENSHPL
-544 LEAISGWTL
+544 LSAIGDWTM
-553 DDIGNPDKLDSLTL
+553 DDIGSKDKINSLTL
-567 GDVLGVDTS
+567 GDLLGEES
-576 EGSADAKIL
+576 QNAKIL

-601 NITLGDMV
+601 NIALGDMV
-609 KIGTDDTLL
+609 KIGAGDTLL

-626 KSLAEDLKALTVQ
+626 TSLADDLKALTVQ
-639 QMFADS
+639 QMFADDV
-645 IYSYYE
+645 YEYYT
-651 AGSITPSEAQDPA
+651 AGEIPLGADETAQIGQLKELADALAAEYGSKNLYVYTDGEYTPVYDFIGNHTDGEVPSAILSPYKKLTDGEIDDYIG
-664 TANREDAA
+664 EDAA
-672 ALQALF
+672 APLYMLGEDGSMISATQATGW
-678 DEKAAVYGG
+678 KAA
-687 DALYVSYEGSYMPAS
+687 
-702 EFLARYENGEED
+702 EED
-714 SISGSVPAVLYSK
+714 K
-727 YLLLDRTG
+727 T
-735 ATETTA
+735 
-741 DDLANY
+741 
-747 ASGNTAYV
+747 
-755 PLYAF
+755 
-760 VDGKMT
+760 
-766 EITENAGW
+766 
-774 SLSAEDKVE
+774 
-783 LSGKTLYVRATD
+783 KTLYTRKTDAEGNYVLNADGEYVYELLSAD
-795 ADGSPVTGENG
+795 ADGIYATGE
-806 EPLYKEAEGNNGV
+806 A
-819 YAESELWYF
+819 WYF
-828 DNASERMRKV
+828 
-838 TLEPAGLELA
+838 
-848 GTYENIFAR
+848 
-857 LTYAGTYSAENPD
+857 
-870 AVYSSG
+870 
-876 NLFRYDAASES
+876 DAASEKMRKVDLLPAEYGRTDAAQGKTLFTRLSYADTYAEGKTYAQGNLFWYDTDGES
-887 WKQVAVTHTGSA
+887 WKQLPLQYDADA
-899 ANQDLAYTVSGTVAD
+899 AAYTVNAEMLPEGFSLAAD
-914 GTRLYTYGNVT
+914 TRLYTYGKVH
-925 GIWKYLLTDEDG
+925 GIWKYLLTENG
-937 AEVSCAV
+937 AEITCPV
-944 QSVDTLISNV
+944 QQVNGLVSNV
-954 RANINRLT
+954 RRNINALDLNALHT
-962 LKVLYQDGMIDISDP
+962 DGMIEVSDP
-977 ALLTT
+977 ALLNT
-982 DIPAEIAS
+982 DIPYDLLEIDPET
-990 SYPGAAE
+990 YGGE
-997 VGDLT
+997 TKVGGLS

-1010 LKLLQSIPS
+1010 LRLLNALLGS

>member
-82 EISPKVGEMLDGAV
+82 GISPKVGEMLDGAV

-108 RDVLYSTPVNELSA
+108 RDVLYATPVNELSG
-122 NVMSAVALT
+122 NVMNVVALT

-202 DGTEEELP
+202 DGTAEELP

-355 VPANVLDEDG
+355 VPANVLDKDG

-391 YDYTAADASAASEET
+391 YDYTEADASAASEET

-449 DNAVFDAIRHT
+449 DNAVFDAIRYT
-460 PFAYLSDSV
+460 PFAYLSDSL
-469 NSALGSI
+469 NSVIA
-476 YVDEEIGVDGSSSRL
+476 VDELIGVDGSSPRL

-498 SNVQVQEDGTV
+498 QNVKVNDDFTIEYDED
-509 VYPEED
+509 D
-515 RRTIEDLTGSLDGL
+515 RRTIGDLTREFDQL
-529 TVGDMVNTGDDPHPL
+529 TISDMIDIDENSHPL
-544 LEAISGWTL
+544 LSAIGDWTM
-553 DDIGNPDKLDSLTL
+553 DDIGSKDKINSLTL
-567 GDVLGVDTS
+567 GDLLGEES
-576 EGSADAKIL
+576 QNAKIL
-585 QALADVPIGE
+585 QALANVSIGE
-595 IPAEID
+595 ISEEIN
-601 NITLGDMV
+601 NISVGDMIE
-609 KIGTDDTLL
+609 IGENDTLL
-618 GSLRGSTL
+618 NSLRGSTL
-626 KSLAEDLKALTVQ
+626 QTLAEDLRSMTVQ

>member
-138 DFAGFDLPDMPL
+138 DFAGFDLPAMPL
-150 ITGSEEEPVDI
+150 IAGGGESPVDV
-161 YVQANGTSDGSI
+161 YAQANATEDGSV

-449 DNAVFDAIRHT
+449 DNAIFDAIRYT
-460 PFAYLSDSV
+460 PFAYLSSSMTAELNSV
-469 NSALGSI
+469 
-476 YVDEEIGVDGSSSRL
+476 YVDDVLDIDGTSPRL

-498 SNVQVQEDGTV
+498 QNVKVNDDFTIEYDED
-509 VYPEED
+509 D
-515 RRTIEDLTGSLDGL
+515 RRTIGDLTREFDQL
-529 TVGDMVNTGDDPHPL
+529 TISDMIDIDENSHPL
-544 LEAISGWTL
+544 LSAIGDWTM
-553 DDIGNPDKLDSLTL
+553 DDIGSKDKINSLTL
-567 GDVLGVDTS
+567 GDLLGEES
-576 EGSADAKIL
+576 QNAKIL
-585 QALADVPIGE
+585 QALANVSIGE
-595 IPAEID
+595 ISAEID
-601 NITLGDMV
+601 NIALGDMV
-609 KIGTDDTLL
+609 KIGAGDTLL

-626 KSLAEDLKALTVQ
+626 TSLADDLKALTVQ
-639 QMFADS
+639 QMFADDV
-645 IYSYYE
+645 YEYYT
-651 AGSITPSEAQDPA
+651 AGEIPLGADETAQIGQLKELADALAAEYGSKNLYVYTDGEYTPVYDFIGNHTDGEVPSAILSPYKKLTDGEIDDYIG
-664 TANREDAA
+664 EDAA
-672 ALQALF
+672 APLYMLGEDGSMISATQATGW
-678 DEKAAVYGG
+678 KAA
-687 DALYVSYEGSYMPAS
+687 
-702 EFLARYENGEED
+702 EED
-714 SISGSVPAVLYSK
+714 K
-727 YLLLDRTG
+727 T
-735 ATETTA
+735 
-741 DDLANY
+741 
-747 ASGNTAYV
+747 
-755 PLYAF
+755 
-760 VDGKMT
+760 
-766 EITENAGW
+766 
-774 SLSAEDKVE
+774 
-783 LSGKTLYVRATD
+783 KTLYTRKTDAEGNYVLNADGEYVYELLSAD
-795 ADGSPVTGENG
+795 ADGIYATGE
-806 EPLYKEAEGNNGV
+806 A
-819 YAESELWYF
+819 WYF
-828 DNASERMRKV
+828 
-838 TLEPAGLELA
+838 
-848 GTYENIFAR
+848 
-857 LTYAGTYSAENPD
+857 
-870 AVYSSG
+870 
-876 NLFRYDAASES
+876 DAASEKMRKVDLLPAEYGRTDAAQGKTLFTRLSYADTYAEGKTYAQGNLFWYDTDGES
-887 WKQVAVTHTGSA
+887 WKQLPLQYDADA
-899 ANQDLAYTVSGTVAD
+899 AAYTVNAEMLPEGFSLAAD
-914 GTRLYTYGNVT
+914 TRLYTYGKVH
-925 GIWKYLLTDEDG
+925 GIWKYLLTENG
-937 AEVSCAV
+937 AEITCPV
-944 QSVDTLISNV
+944 QQVNGLVSNV
-954 RANINRLT
+954 RRNINAFDLNALHT
-962 LKVLYQDGMIDISDP
+962 DGMIEVSDP
-977 ALLTT
+977 ALLNT
-982 DIPAEIAS
+982 DIPYDLLGIDPET
-990 SYPGAAE
+990 YGGE
-997 VGDLT
+997 TKVGGLS

-1010 LKLLQSIPS
+1010 LRLLNALLGS

>member
-202 DGTEEELP
+202 DGTAEELP

-449 DNAVFDAIRHT
+449 DNAIFDAIRHT

-476 YVDEEIGVDGSSSRL
+476 YVDEVIGVDGSSSRL

-498 SNVQVQEDGTV
+498 QNVKVNDDFTIEYDED
-509 VYPEED
+509 D
-515 RRTIEDLTGSLDGL
+515 RRTIGDLTREFDQL
-529 TVGDMVNTGDDPHPL
+529 TISDMIDIDENSHPL
-544 LEAISGWTL
+544 LSAIGDWTM
-553 DDIGNPDKLDSLTL
+553 DDIGSKDKINSLTL
-567 GDVLGVDTS
+567 GDLLGEES
-576 EGSADAKIL
+576 QNAKIL
-585 QALADVPIGE
+585 QALANVSIGE
-595 IPAEID
+595 ISAEID
-601 NITLGDMV
+601 NIALGDMV
-609 KIGTDDTLL
+609 KIGAGDTLL

-626 KSLAEDLKALTVQ
+626 TSLADDLKALTVQ
-639 QMFADS
+639 QMFADDV
-645 IYSYYE
+645 YEYYT
-651 AGSITPSEAQDPA
+651 AGEIPLGADETAQIGQLKELADALAAEYGSKNLYVYTDGEYTPVYDFIGNYTDGEVPSAILSPYKKLTDGETDDYIG
-664 TANREDAA
+664 EDAA
-672 ALQALF
+672 APLYMLGEDGSMISATQATGW
-678 DEKAAVYGG
+678 KAA
-687 DALYVSYEGSYMPAS
+687 
-702 EFLARYENGEED
+702 EED
-714 SISGSVPAVLYSK
+714 K
-727 YLLLDRTG
+727 D
-735 ATETTA
+735 
-741 DDLANY
+741 
-747 ASGNTAYV
+747 
-755 PLYAF
+755 
-760 VDGKMT
+760 
-766 EITENAGW
+766 
-774 SLSAEDKVE
+774 
-783 LSGKTLYVRATD
+783 KTLYTRKTDAEGDYVLNADGEYVYEVLSAD
-795 ADGSPVTGENG
+795 ADGIYATGE
-806 EPLYKEAEGNNGV
+806 A
-819 YAESELWYF
+819 WYF
-828 DNASERMRKV
+828 
-838 TLEPAGLELA
+838 
-848 GTYENIFAR
+848 
-857 LTYAGTYSAENPD
+857 
-870 AVYSSG
+870 
-876 NLFRYDAASES
+876 DAASEKMRRVDLLPAEYGRTDAAQGKTLFTRLSYADTYAEGKTYTQGNLFWYDTDGES
-887 WKQVAVTHTGSA
+887 WKQLPLQYDADAAAYAVDTQSLPEGFSLA
-899 ANQDLAYTVSGTVAD
+899 AD
-914 GTRLYTYGNVT
+914 TRLYTYGKVH
-925 GIWKYLLTDEDG
+925 GIWKYLLTENG
-937 AEVSCAV
+937 AEITCPV
-944 QSVDTLISNV
+944 QQVNGLVSNV
-954 RANINRLT
+954 RRNINALDLNALHT
-962 LKVLYQDGMIDISDP
+962 DGMIEVSDP
-977 ALLTT
+977 ALLNT
-982 DIPAEIAS
+982 DIPYDLLEIDPET
-990 SYPGAAE
+990 YGGE
-997 VGDLT
+997 TKVGGLS

-1010 LKLLQSIPS
+1010 LRLLNALPGS

>member
-82 EISPKVGEMLDGAV
+82 EISPKVGDMLDGAV

-108 RDVLYSTPVNELSA
+108 RDVLYATPVNELSG
-122 NVMSAVALT
+122 NVMNVVALT

-138 DFAGFDLPDMPL
+138 DFAGFDLPAMPL
-150 ITGSEEEPVDI
+150 IAGGGESPVDV
-161 YVQANGTSDGSI
+161 YAQANATEDGSV

-391 YDYTAADASAASEET
+391 YDYTAADASAANEET
-406 ALYVYSDGVAG
+406 ALYVHSDGVAG

-449 DNAVFDAIRHT
+449 DNAVFDAIRYT

-476 YVDEEIGVDGSSSRL
+476 YVDEEIGVDGSSPRL

-609 KIGTDDTLL
+609 KIGDGDTLL

-639 QMFADS
+639 QMFADDV
-645 IYSYYE
+645 YEYYT
-651 AGSITPSEAQDPA
+651 AGTLSLGADETAQIGQLKELADALAAEYGSKNLYVYTDGEYTPVYDFIGNHTDGEVPSAILSPYKKLTDGEIDDYIG
-664 TANREDAA
+664 EDAA
-672 ALQALF
+672 APLYMLGEDGSMISATQATGW
-678 DEKAAVYGG
+678 KAA
-687 DALYVSYEGSYMPAS
+687 
-702 EFLARYENGEED
+702 EED
-714 SISGSVPAVLYSK
+714 K
-727 YLLLDRTG
+727 T
-735 ATETTA
+735 
-741 DDLANY
+741 
-747 ASGNTAYV
+747 
-755 PLYAF
+755 
-760 VDGKMT
+760 
-766 EITENAGW
+766 
-774 SLSAEDKVE
+774 
-783 LSGKTLYVRATD
+783 KTLYTRKTDAEGNYVLNADGEYVYEVLSAD
-795 ADGSPVTGENG
+795 ADGIYATGE
-806 EPLYKEAEGNNGV
+806 A
-819 YAESELWYF
+819 WYF
-828 DNASERMRKV
+828 
-838 TLEPAGLELA
+838 
-848 GTYENIFAR
+848 
-857 LTYAGTYSAENPD
+857 
-870 AVYSSG
+870 
-876 NLFRYDAASES
+876 DAASEKMRRVDLLPAEYGRTDAAQGKTLFTRLSYADTYAEGKTYAQGNLFWYDTDGES
-887 WKQVAVTHTGSA
+887 WKQLPLQYDADA
-899 ANQDLAYTVSGTVAD
+899 AAYTVNAEMLPEGFSLAAD
-914 GTRLYTYGNVT
+914 TRLYTYGAVH
-925 GIWKYLLTDEDG
+925 GIWKYLLTENG
-937 AEVSCAV
+937 AEITCPV
-944 QSVDTLISNV
+944 QQVNGLVSNV
-954 RANINRLT
+954 RRNINALDLNALHT
-962 LKVLYQDGMIDISDP
+962 DGMIEVSDP
-977 ALLTT
+977 ALLNT
-982 DIPAEIAS
+982 DIPYDLLGIDPET
-990 SYPGAAE
+990 YGGE
-997 VGDLT
+997 TKVGGLS

-1010 LKLLQSIPS
+1010 LRLLNALPGS

>member
-161 YVQANGTSDGSI
+161 YVQANATEDGSI

-449 DNAVFDAIRHT
+449 DNAVFDAIRYT
-460 PFAYLSDSV
+460 PFAYLSSSMTAELNSV
-469 NSALGSI
+469 
-476 YVDEEIGVDGSSSRL
+476 YVDDVLDIDGTSPRL

-498 SNVQVQEDGTV
+498 QNVKVNDDFTIEYDED
-509 VYPEED
+509 D
-515 RRTIEDLTGSLDGL
+515 RRTIGDLTREFDQL
-529 TVGDMVNTGDDPHPL
+529 TISDMIDIDENSHPL
-544 LEAISGWTL
+544 LSAIGDWTM
-553 DDIGNPDKLDSLTL
+553 DDIGSKDKINSLTL
-567 GDVLGVDTS
+567 GDLLGEES
-576 EGSADAKIL
+576 QNAKIL
-585 QALADVPIGE
+585 QALANVSIGE
-595 IPAEID
+595 ISEEIN
-601 NITLGDMV
+601 NISVGDMIE
-609 KIGTDDTLL
+609 IGENDTLL
-618 GSLRGSTL
+618 NSLRGSTL

>member
-82 EISPKVGEMLDGAV
+82 GISPKVGEMLDGAV

-108 RDVLYSTPVNELSA
+108 RDVLYATPVNELSG
-122 NVMSAVALT
+122 NVMNVVALT

-150 ITGSEEEPVDI
+150 ITGGGESPVDV
-161 YVQANGTSDGSI
+161 YAQANATEDGSV

-476 YVDEEIGVDGSSSRL
+476 YVDEVIGVDGSSSRL

-509 VYPEED
+509 VYPEDD
-515 RRTIEDLTGSLDGL
+515 RRTIEDLPGSLDGL
-529 TVGDMVNTGDDPHPL
+529 TVGDMVNMGDDPHPL
-544 LEAISGWTL
+544 LEAISGWTM
-553 DDIGNPDKLDSLTL
+553 DDIGSKDKINSLTL
-567 GDVLGVDTS
+567 GDLLGEES
-576 EGSADAKIL
+576 QNAKIL
-585 QALADVPIGE
+585 QALANVSIGE
-595 IPAEID
+595 ISAEID
-601 NITLGDMV
+601 NIALGDMV
-609 KIGTDDTLL
+609 KIGAGDTLL

-626 KSLAEDLKALTVQ
+626 TSLADDLKALTVQ
-639 QMFADS
+639 QMFADDV
-645 IYSYYE
+645 YEYYT
-651 AGSITPSEAQDPA
+651 AGEIPLGADETAQIGQLKELADALAAEYGSKNLYVYTDGEYTPVYDFIGNHTDGEVPSAILSPYKKLTDGEIDDYIG
-664 TANREDAA
+664 EDAA
-672 ALQALF
+672 APLYMLGEDGSMISATQATGW
-678 DEKAAVYGG
+678 KAA
-687 DALYVSYEGSYMPAS
+687 
-702 EFLARYENGEED
+702 EED
-714 SISGSVPAVLYSK
+714 K
-727 YLLLDRTG
+727 T
-735 ATETTA
+735 
-741 DDLANY
+741 
-747 ASGNTAYV
+747 
-755 PLYAF
+755 
-760 VDGKMT
+760 
-766 EITENAGW
+766 
-774 SLSAEDKVE
+774 
-783 LSGKTLYVRATD
+783 KTLYTRKTDAEGNYVLNADGDYVYEVLSAD
-795 ADGSPVTGENG
+795 ADGIYATGE
-806 EPLYKEAEGNNGV
+806 A
-819 YAESELWYF
+819 WYF
-828 DNASERMRKV
+828 
-838 TLEPAGLELA
+838 
-848 GTYENIFAR
+848 
-857 LTYAGTYSAENPD
+857 
-870 AVYSSG
+870 
-876 NLFRYDAASES
+876 DAASEKMRKVDLLPAEYGRTDAAQGKTLFTRLSYADTYAEGKTYAQGNLFWYDTDGES
-887 WKQVAVTHTGSA
+887 WKQLPLQYDADA
-899 ANQDLAYTVSGTVAD
+899 AAYTVNAEMLPEGFSLAAD
-914 GTRLYTYGNVT
+914 TRLYTYGKVH
-925 GIWKYLLTDEDG
+925 GIWKYLLTENG
-937 AEVSCAV
+937 AEITCPV
-944 QSVDTLISNV
+944 QQVNGLVSNV
-954 RANINRLT
+954 RRNINALDLNALHT
-962 LKVLYQDGMIDISDP
+962 DGMIEVSDP
-977 ALLTT
+977 ALLNT
-982 DIPAEIAS
+982 DIPYDLLGIDPET
-990 SYPGAAE
+990 YGGE
-997 VGDLT
+997 TKVGGLS

-1010 LKLLQSIPS
+1010 LRLLNALPGS

>member
-82 EISPKVGEMLDGAV
+82 GISPKVGEMLDGAV

-202 DGTEEELP
+202 DGTAEELP

-449 DNAVFDAIRHT
+449 DNAVFDAIRYT
-460 PFAYLSDSV
+460 PFAYLSSSMTAELNSV
-469 NSALGSI
+469 
-476 YVDEEIGVDGSSSRL
+476 YVDDVLDIDGTSPRL

-498 SNVQVQEDGTV
+498 QNVKVNDDFTIEYDED
-509 VYPEED
+509 D
-515 RRTIEDLTGSLDGL
+515 RRTIGDLTREFDQL
-529 TVGDMVNTGDDPHPL
+529 TISDMIDIDENSHPL
-544 LEAISGWTL
+544 LSAIGDWTM
-553 DDIGNPDKLDSLTL
+553 DDIGSKDKINSLTL
-567 GDVLGVDTS
+567 GDLLGEES
-576 EGSADAKIL
+576 QNAKIL

-626 KSLAEDLKALTVQ
+626 TSLADDLKALTVQ
-639 QMFADS
+639 QMFADDV
-645 IYSYYE
+645 YEYYT
-651 AGSITPSEAQDPA
+651 AGEIPLGADETAQIGQLKELADALAAEYGSKNLYVYTDGEYTPVYDFIGNYTDGEVPSAILSPYKKLTDGEIDDYIG
-664 TANREDAA
+664 EDAA
-672 ALQALF
+672 APLYMLGEDGSMISATQATGW
-678 DEKAAVYGG
+678 KAA
-687 DALYVSYEGSYMPAS
+687 
-702 EFLARYENGEED
+702 EED
-714 SISGSVPAVLYSK
+714 K
-727 YLLLDRTG
+727 D
-735 ATETTA
+735 
-741 DDLANY
+741 
-747 ASGNTAYV
+747 
-755 PLYAF
+755 
-760 VDGKMT
+760 
-766 EITENAGW
+766 
-774 SLSAEDKVE
+774 
-783 LSGKTLYVRATD
+783 KTLYTRKTDAEGDYVLNADGEYVYEVLSAD
-795 ADGSPVTGENG
+795 ADGIYATGE
-806 EPLYKEAEGNNGV
+806 A
-819 YAESELWYF
+819 WYF
-828 DNASERMRKV
+828 
-838 TLEPAGLELA
+838 
-848 GTYENIFAR
+848 
-857 LTYAGTYSAENPD
+857 
-870 AVYSSG
+870 
-876 NLFRYDAASES
+876 DAASEKMRKVDLLPAEYGRTDAAQGKTLFTRLSYADTYAEGKTYAQGNLFWYDTDGES
-887 WKQVAVTHTGSA
+887 WKQLPLQYDADAAAYAVDTQSLPEGFSLA
-899 ANQDLAYTVSGTVAD
+899 AD
-914 GTRLYTYGNVT
+914 TRLYTYGKVH
-925 GIWKYLLTDEDG
+925 GIWKYLLTENG
-937 AEVSCAV
+937 AEITCPV
-944 QSVDTLISNV
+944 QQVNGLVSNV
-954 RANINRLT
+954 RRNINARDLNALHT
-962 LKVLYQDGMIDISDP
+962 DGMIEVSDP
-977 ALLTT
+977 ALLNT
-982 DIPAEIAS
+982 DIPYDLLGIDPET
-990 SYPGAAE
+990 YGGE
-997 VGDLT
+997 TKVGGLS

-1010 LKLLQSIPS
+1010 LRLLNALPGS